1 MIKGKRG
8 RRALY
13 GLVGAVMA
21 FTAVGGAA
29 AKEAKPYKAPELRL
43 VRGTEDYDLTE
54 GITYDKEKYE
64 LMVEDTGNFDI
75 EVPGK
80 YIVEYSLTPLE
91 DGAATGTD
99 GTVSP
104 GGGTGIFGG
113 GTSGGGGGSGSG
125 SSGSGTSVKESEA
138 ETGADSTGKNDSKDN
153 ASSGNT
159 GNTDFQK
166 PDLDNAGS
174 SDKDNTGSSTEDKS
188 DSDKNTGNAGN
199 DSSNAGS
206 SENKDSSDKDSSDK
220 DTSDKGSSDT
230 GSSDKDTGDNDSSD
244 SGSSDK
250 GSDDKD
256 SGSSNSGSNSS
267 DSGNSSSGNS
277 GSDSGNS
284 NTGGGHSGSGNDNS
298 SSSNDS
304 ASSGT
309 TAKAESSFF
318 SRLAARWIGTAYA
331 AELPLNKKESHADKE
346 DKADQEIV
354 IGETKTEKTS
364 EAETSEGAKE
374 NGKADKETDASVK
387 ETGAADQ
394 ENSGADQETGKEQG
408 TDSTAETKASE
419 SGSETAADG
428 TLEETEDV
436 IYFDRIVRVVPA
448 EGDVNIEYDE
458 PILEIPADT
467 ELFGVQIHRNVPVA
481 TSSNAERA
489 TASDADPKQESEV
502 LWGDDEGF
510 WVDSEEENTEETDDD
525 SDGITEEGV
534 EYDLILKN
542 PDILLEDAFLTDKD
556 GKKIKKAKITVKD
569 DSDLKTAAHV
579 VINEKGVP
587 YIENLYLG
595 TYVVE
600 LASTDPETGEEIVC
614 DREIQVIPSE
624 RILFD
629 APTLYIGTRNLSYDL
644 TAGMMARDEL
654 NQEVKALYVVDETE
668 LLNAKEEAV
677 ATPSNA
683 EAASEESPENGDDAE
698 TELCLKK
705 GLYHVVIG
713 AKHPLTGEEFTV
725 DRKVEVV
732 DGYYIYAPVL
742 EIPAGST
749 DYDLTSGAEVRDAS
763 DSVEKAVEG
772 VQISVEDIS
781 DLYRGT
787 EAAEEDVDADDTESD
802 DAETDDT
809 ETETP
814 EEEETEDIAAISTY
828 SFSAYSLASLGEAEE
843 EETAAE
849 KEAAASSGEAKTEK
863 PAVKEGTYT
872 VTLSAEDPE
881 TGEKISVVR
890 QVRAAARTADL
901 FKFVSHGSDSRYQ
914 SGTVDTLGGLVTIA
928 NGSWSNFQNGS
939 TGGQTMKDGGDP
951 DVKVTDTKTGTV
963 FSDVDISG
971 FVTGFTDLTENSSLS
986 VDGNNQEF
994 ASDKGTDENR
1004 TWRESY
1010 FNFTVPSMQLGLKN
1024 FRFKNTTWNSATFT
1038 SASSSSIKMK
1048 SNAYLKL
1055 ENMVSEPA
1063 ESGSYGGKK
1072 QDDWKQISIKEAWNR
1087 GTSREYQMQAGGI
1100 LKIVPFDSTAN
1111 NLYDVKLIGTG
1122 DETSPLYNLTKPR
1135 NVEIKAES
1143 QDGLSPVAATDI
1155 SGELSINTGTNGK
1168 VELYYMNGLDKQPIQ
1183 QVTISGTGIIAFR
1196 NMREPIIGYT
1206 RTGNW
1211 TNYSGIK
1218 YIKDLAVTNA
1228 VTIQHPNAHV
1238 DYPMF
1243 TLVAGGKVTVGANKA
1258 KLALSGN
1265 DGAPQRF
1272 TAQSVI
1278 ATSVDEGVL
1287 SPFQFEIYGLNKND
1301 KTTAQ
1306 PFLSYYNSRKQLNA
1320 VMRTGGIIGVKNE
1333 AGTEEAKF
1341 FTYEDALNYL
1351 KDTSKSGTYTLT
1363 NNVEAIFTTN
1373 DAKELKDFAN
1383 GNVSLQF
1390 ESGIR
1395 TDNGDTTFN
1404 AYQKT
1409 GTNGYR
1415 YRIKL
1420 ECDNLELPKD
1430 INVTFANCLFELK
1443 DEKNDITIVGN
1454 GGETHF
1460 YYRNMFVD
1468 RQNQEVYPT
1477 VYAGTVDGTKTKN
1490 DAEIYVDLN
1499 ESVEE
1504 TQATDVYNVH
1514 KVSGVLHL
1522 MNLYNFDKL
1531 SFGNNTNQS
1540 KIWGDIIVEKELIAD
1555 KTDKTPDGGGY
1566 QGVIKLSRLGGT
1578 SYRNM
1583 SEILWLKSKDSV
1595 FKAGSLDIT
1604 GGAIFHAARAEYMD
1618 GAETIKKSDIRNK
1631 YLLTLTAQKPIV
1643 ITTNKL
1649 YLRPFDMES
1658 VRTLDYEKNDIA
1670 LYLPNVPDNMRQE
1683 NIVLGYTDSNQSH
1696 EKWDWGTVFENDF
1709 LVPFTQIKEEN
1720 GSVEKNYTIRYAN
1733 ETIVL
1738 RNDTTGILGN
1748 FYDLKSVI
1756 DDIKYQESKKT
1767 GSSYSISFDY
1777 WYHMTE
1783 ADSLAS
1789 KQAMTEIT
1797 EPEKITWTQQISQW
1811 GNAISKSSITREL
1824 LYLKHDLHLFGKSN
1838 AFTGL
1843 NLAGKAQSGNQIGN
1857 IFANGKPVTVEP
1869 QGAQINFDGGVA
1881 LYGGSKEGS
1890 VTSTDI
1896 TLISDRDNTAHT
1908 LDYIYGG
1915 GKQENTVTRQKV
1927 IKVRTNG
1934 TASDAKD
1941 GTMYVK
1947 SIRDFDELQV
1957 GNSDENTGIAT
1968 LCVTDVLDS
1977 KFTSDPNAS
1986 DHNETV
1992 IIQNGNLKFG
2002 GPNESHVGTIK
2013 PVGNNATISIYK
2025 NENVT
2030 TPLVIDQ
2037 DVTLDSENNKLKLT
2051 TTPGAERAGDLLLK
2065 FSQKSKADI
2074 TKYVDVLSKYE
2085 IKTNRAVDEILFGI
2099 EKSNYIMT
2107 VTDHG
2112 TDTDPDSAI
2121 TDKPVSALAEYV
2133 GSGEKDIR
2141 NAWSVPTKS
2150 TLADLYNV
2158 VYNNTEYSST
2168 KKPTMGT
2175 VDAKA
2180 YFNRTGYGFR
2190 DENWQPKLNADG
2202 TLDTNAE
2209 ASVTVKMLQNFE
2221 QYAGTLSKARPTY
2234 KNESRTNAYVW
2245 NKNSFTNFATSLSL
2259 NKYSSLTID
2268 GQGKNFDIYGYKGL
2282 LPHMQIEFKNF
2293 KYVPRFTTSIGTTVF
2308 GDTLNTNTEDVNFTG
2323 GTMSAEDRGLL
2334 RFNNISSEPY
2344 DYWDYPHKPNP
2355 SGYNPLRVNS
2365 NLDVDLIGSDE
2376 TPYTVTLMMSP
2387 DRYREMY
2394 VKAGK
2399 QGLFTAFQLNGSYK
2413 KLTIDTNKSYVNIS
2427 SLGIGWDMQY
2437 FSDKLAE
2444 YKMIVGGNGA
2454 IRVQPLVRNNYD
2466 SNGQITRKDGL
2477 FGATRGPRAMARSL
2491 ELTSDMV
2498 ISKYAGKPSDEA
2510 ADPVLVP
2517 AFQLSEIKSNGHLIY
2532 ITLGVNKYDKNSY
2545 TEQVR
2550 KNLEPKDG
2558 MEFLE
2563 GYGENGSH
2571 LDPTDFRVLTEEK
2584 AAQVTGLKELGD
2596 WIDKDGSYGVA
2607 LKYGPS
2613 TVLPGS
2619 TKCDKIMF
2627 VKKEGGKI
2635 NAVGRQS
2642 GPLGPQNGSFASY
2655 EAAFE
2660 AISDSSDTEFTVTN
2674 QAAVEMLQSDLE
2686 ALKQIQGQK
2695 HITFTS
2701 SDVNTKTPDK
2711 NKNYEIGSYGG
2722 QYHIRLRSRYFEL
2735 PPNVS
2740 ATFKHT
2746 IMRYNQSEEDIV
2758 FIANGGNLTFDED
2771 VMFAEGRKAVIYGGS
2786 VPKKA
2791 DYDGTDL
2798 STSFKTEE
2806 AANITIKSGDFTAIY
2821 GGGTKAQGGGITQK
2835 ILSVFNTGTN
2845 SGKVGAT
2852 ITVNGGTID
2861 RIYGGGQGTDGTMN
2875 GDTVVQINA
2884 GTVGTVYGGGE
2895 NAGVTGDTSVTV
2907 ADTSVATVYG
2917 GGNAGKVDGNT
2928 MVTMSDISRSG
2939 TKSVYGG
2946 SIGAEVTGTS
2956 TVNIYTRNDV
2966 TDLETITADGSNAAG
2981 ETAASVTGDKV
2992 INLKPVGEIGDNG
3005 RNVTIKNLCGF
3016 TSLNIGDDAADKKD
3030 LTKDPMNTVLTVTE
3044 RLDTWA
3050 DKGKND
3056 ERTNSTL
3063 TLYHSHLKLDVPGE
3077 ILTGEKKAT
3086 GGHIG
3091 NLATTGLCDISV
3103 HRNRPLVVN
3112 GRLDCGKIPNTE
3124 KYIQIRLYPL
3134 DLTTAGDVQKYINK
3148 PGEIPMT
3155 FTNYEEGTAI
3165 RVEDGTGYLPVSSQT
3180 SHYVEGD
3187 ETKIQ
3192 DLVFGKLGSHTALT
3206 WVEYTGD
3213 VETVTDTDADGIPSG
3228 TMDKVL
3234 HLSYKDNEH
3243 KAAGGYIIAM
3253 PKTGLTRDQQLQYT
3267 EIDGKFFGN
3276 PDKAHVPTGGVYLE
3290 FNYPAGTTSKDIDI
3304 TATIPDADPKKYFYI
3319 MHMVCMEKEYTTSLL
3334 DLNAPVK
3341 KSEEKIGYDTA
3352 TGEYTV
3358 DVSFEDE
3365 KIKDPDKL
3373 PYSSIG
3379 GQNTTH
3385 NDDGTLRDIQ
3395 TGIKQWAWSYEDKT
3409 DSAKLHWMDVDAEK
3423 NHEERT
3429 NTGLN
3434 NITSY
3439 LTPAVQDKTMEY
3451 SFRVPKKRNVDGQEE
3466 PVQSVW
3472 LYVKDNHNN
3481 TAKMQIQLD
3490 ENLIDVVVPTKVS
3503 VIAIKKRL
3511 GEARELLA
3519 PICYIENKG
3528 SNEIE
3533 ARVSGFTTNPLSDDN
3548 GNVLLQLV
3556 ERAKNNAYNGNELAL
3571 YLEPVK
3577 NSTLAHKSELKETD
3591 VMSIQNSDRTTW
3603 AYIGRMGKNTQN
3615 ARFLD
3620 FTFDAAYDVER
3631 INDTGGKFMT
3641 NIMSYHFTAV
3651 HTGDENLG
3659 NEHSLDNQEKAV
3671 EIAE

>member
-29 AKEAKPYKAPELRL
+29 AKETKPYKAPELRL

-54 GITYDKEKYE
+54 GITYDKGKYE

-80 YIVEYSLTPLE
+80 YTVEYSLTPLE
-91 DGAATGTD
+91 DG
-99 GTVSP
+99 VSA
-104 GGGTGIFGG
+104 GNGGTGSSGG
-113 GTSGGGGGSGSG
+113 SVSGGNGSSGGGGGSGS
-125 SSGSGTSVKESEA
+125 SSAGGGTSVKETEA
-138 ETGADSTGKNDSKDN
+138 ETETGSAGKDDSQGNTSSGSTGSADS
-153 ASSGNT
+153 
-159 GNTDFQK
+159 QK
-166 PDLDNAGS
+166 PDQ
-174 SDKDNTGSSTEDKS
+174 DNTEFGTEDKS
-188 DSDKNTGNAGN
+188 DSDKNNGNSESGSTGT
-199 DSSNAGS
+199 GS
-206 SENKDSSDKDSSDK
+206 SEDKDSGDQN
-220 DTSDKGSSDT
+220 TSDKENSDKGNSDK
-230 GSSDKDTGDNDSSD
+230 GSSDKDTGDKDSSD
-244 SGSSDK
+244 TGSTDQGSS
-250 GSDDKD
+250 DKD
-256 SGSSNSGSNSS
+256 SGSNSSGSS
-267 DSGNSSSGNS
+267 DLAG
-277 GSDSGNS
+277 
-284 NTGGGHSGSGNDNS
+284 
-298 SSSNDS
+298 
-304 ASSGT
+304 SGT
-309 TAKAESSFF
+309 TAKAEGSFF

-374 NGKADKETDASVK
+374 NGKADKETDAPVK
-387 ETGAADQ
+387 ESGAADQ

-419 SGSETAADG
+419 SGSETGADG

-510 WVDSEEENTEETDDD
+510 WVDSEEENTEETDDG

-542 PDILLEDAFLTDKD
+542 PDILLEDVFLTDID

-698 TELCLKK
+698 TELRLKK

-713 AKHPLTGEEFTV
+713 AKHPITGEEFTV

-749 DYDLTSGAEVRDAS
+749 DYDLTSGAEVRNAS

-781 DLYRGT
+781 DLYRRT
-787 EAAEEDVDADDTESD
+787 EAAEEDVDAD

-881 TGEKISVVR
+881 TEEKISVVR
-890 QVRAAARTADL
+890 QVRAAARTAGL

-914 SGTVDTLGGLVTIA
+914 SGTVNTLGGLVTIA
-928 NGSWSNFQNGS
+928 NGSWNNFQNGT
-939 TGGQTMKDGGDP
+939 TGVLSMKDGGDP
-951 DVKVTDTKTGTV
+951 DVKVSDTTTDTNLADVTFSNFITG
-963 FSDVDISG
+963 FSDLSEDASI
-971 FVTGFTDLTENSSLS
+971 S
-986 VDGNNQEF
+986 VDGNKKAF
-994 ASDKGTDENR
+994 AWDKGTKNPNR
-1004 TWRESY
+1004 DWRSSL
-1010 FNFTVPSMQLGLKN
+1010 FFTYEIPSMQVRLQDFRMENAIWNYSANSEASSTRFLLNKGSYLELKN
-1024 FRFKNTTWNSATFT
+1024 VVSGAAENGTLGRVSYNTDYDTKT
-1038 SASSSSIKMK
+1038 KMK
-1048 SNAYLKL
+1048 GNWKDLPGTNSEYGLQSISSLRLRPKTTSDRNAFDIKL
-1055 ENMVSEPA
+1055 VAENINEM
-1063 ESGSYGGKK
+1063 
-1072 QDDWKQISIKEAWNR
+1072 
-1087 GTSREYQMQAGGI
+1087 
-1100 LKIVPFDSTAN
+1100 
-1111 NLYDVKLIGTG
+1111 
-1122 DETSPLYNLTKPR
+1122 SPLYDIEYPKNLTIDV
-1135 NVEIKAES
+1135 NCEG
-1143 QDGLSPVAATDI
+1143 GLGPVAAKYI
-1155 SGELSINTGTNGK
+1155 SKDLNINTHENGK
-1168 VELYYMNGLDKQPIQ
+1168 EELYFLQGAEK
-1183 QVTISGTGIIAFR
+1183 VTLSGKGTIAFR
-1196 NMREPIIGYT
+1196 NAWMPTAGR
-1206 RTGNW
+1206 N
-1211 TNYSGIK
+1211 GIDTTQETYK
-1218 YIKDLAVTNA
+1218 HGIRDIQNLIVNDDM
-1228 VTIQHPNAHV
+1228 TIQRSVH
-1238 DYPMF
+1238 DYNYPIF
-1243 TLVAGGKVTVGANKA
+1243 TFKTGATSKFNGHKITVAESNTADGSAKRIQNETVIVKA
-1258 KLALSGN
+1258 KEADVVNVFDFKTYG
-1265 DGAPQRF
+1265 
-1272 TAQSVI
+1272 
-1278 ATSVDEGVL
+1278 VDTT
-1287 SPFQFEIYGLNKND
+1287 D
-1301 KTTAQ
+1301 KIKAQ
-1306 PFLSYYNSRKQLNA
+1306 PFVTYADYRKQVKA
-1320 VMRTGGIIGVKNE
+1320 VLRTGGNIEVKDA
-1333 AGTEEAKF
+1333 AGTKQDTF
-1341 FTYEDALNYL
+1341 YTYTDALNYL
-1351 KDTSKSGTYTLT
+1351 KGKSGSYTIS
-1363 NNVEAIFTTN
+1363 NNVEAVFTAE
-1373 DAKELKDFAN
+1373 DAETLKSFDSN
-1383 GNVSLQF
+1383 GVSLRF

-1395 TDNGDTTFN
+1395 TDKGDTAFN

-1409 GTNGYR
+1409 GTDGYR

-1420 ECDNLELPKD
+1420 ECDNLELPRD
-1430 INVTFANCLFELK
+1430 IDVTFANCLFELK
-1443 DEKNDITIVGN
+1443 DGKSDLTIIGN
-1454 GGETHF
+1454 GGKTHF

-1468 RQNQEVYPT
+1468 RQNHEVYPT

-1531 SFGNNTNQS
+1531 SFGNNTNQN

-1555 KTDKTPDGGGY
+1555 KTDKTPDRGGY
-1566 QGVIKLSRLGGT
+1566 KGVIKLSRLGGT
-1578 SYRNM
+1578 SYQNM

-1604 GGAIFHAARAEYMD
+1604 GGAIFHAARAEYME

-1631 YLLTLTAQKPIV
+1631 YLLTLTAEKPIV

-1658 VRTLDYEKNDIA
+1658 GRTLDYEKNDIA
-1670 LYLPNVPDNMRQE
+1670 LYLPNVPDDKRQE

-1738 RNDTTGILGN
+1738 RNDTTDILGN

-1783 ADSLAS
+1783 ADSIAS
-1789 KQAMTEIT
+1789 ERAMTEIT
-1797 EPEKITWTQQISQW
+1797 KPEKITWTQQISQW
-1811 GNAISKSSITREL
+1811 GNAISKSSITKEL
-1824 LYLKHDLHLFGKSN
+1824 LYLEHDLHLFGKSN

-1881 LYGGSKEGS
+1881 LYGGSKEDS
-1890 VTSTDI
+1890 VESTDI
-1896 TLISDRDNTAHT
+1896 TLISDRDAIAHT

-1957 GNSDENTGIAT
+1957 GNSHENTGIAT

-1977 KFTSDPNAS
+1977 KFTSDPNAI
-1986 DHNETV
+1986 DHNGTV

-2085 IKTNRAVDEILFGI
+2085 IKTNRAFDEILFGI

-2133 GSGEKDIR
+2133 GSGEKDI
-2141 NAWSVPTKS
+2141 NNTWSVPTKS

-2158 VYNNTEYSST
+2158 VYNNTQYSSKT
-2168 KKPTMGT
+2168 KPAMGM
-2175 VDAKA
+2175 VNAKA
-2180 YFNRTGYGFR
+2180 YFNRNGYGFR
-2190 DENWQPKLNADG
+2190 NSNWEPKLVADG
-2202 TLDTNAE
+2202 TLDTTAE

-2221 QYAGTLSKARPTY
+2221 QYKGTDSTARPTY
-2234 KNESRTNAYVW
+2234 LNESQTQKYVW
-2245 NKNSFTNFATSLSL
+2245 NADSFKNLASSLSL
-2259 NKYSSLTID
+2259 DKYSSLSID
-2268 GQGKNFDIYGYKGL
+2268 GQGHNLDIDGYQAYF
-2282 LPHMQIEFKNF
+2282 PYMQIEFKNF
-2293 KYVPRFTTSIGTTVF
+2293 KYIPRSKYLSRGSFANTT
-2308 GDTLNTNTEDVNFTG
+2308 TG
-2323 GTMSAEDRGLL
+2323 GSLNGASFPSSGMSSTERGVL
-2334 RFNNISSEPY
+2334 RFNNISSDPY
-2344 DYWDYPHKPNP
+2344 DGADLKHQPTRGTTNY
-2355 SGYNPLRVNS
+2355 LRVWS
-2365 NLDVDLIGSDE
+2365 NIDVDLIGSDK
-2376 TPYTVTLMMSP
+2376 TPDTVSLILAP
-2387 DRYREMY
+2387 DRYRQMY
-2394 VKAGK
+2394 VKAGSK
-2399 QGLFTAFQLNGSYK
+2399 GMASTFHIIESYK
-2413 KLTIDTNKSYVNIS
+2413 KLTIDTNGSYVNMA
-2427 SLGIGWDMQY
+2427 SLGLDASGTY
-2437 FSDKLAE
+2437 FKDENAE
-2444 YKMIVGGNGA
+2444 YKMVVGGNGA
-2454 IRVQPLVRNNYD
+2454 IRVQPFTRDSTGYGQSDSGIGLV
-2466 SNGQITRKDGL
+2466 
-2477 FGATRGPRAMARSL
+2477 RGPRAMARSL
-2491 ELTSDMV
+2491 ELTSEIV
-2498 ISKYAGKPSDEA
+2498 ISKYAGKPCDSA
-2510 ADPVLVP
+2510 ADPRSTP
-2517 AFQLSEIKSNGHLIY
+2517 ALQLTELKSNGHLVY
-2532 ITLGVNKYDKNSY
+2532 ITLGVNKYDTNSY
-2545 TEQVR
+2545 TNSVR
-2550 KNLEPKDG
+2550 NNLEPTDG
-2558 MEFLE
+2558 MPFLE

-2584 AAQVTGLKELGD
+2584 AKSVTGLVELGD
-2596 WIDKDGSYGVA
+2596 WIDKDGSYGVV
-2607 LKYGPS
+2607 LKNGPS
-2613 TVLPGS
+2613 AVLTGNPN
-2619 TKCDKIMF
+2619 CDKIMF

-2635 NAVGRQS
+2635 NAVDSQGV
-2642 GPLGPQNGSFASY
+2642 GLGPQNGSFVNYAD
-2655 EAAFE
+2655 AFN
-2660 AISDSSDTEFTVTN
+2660 AISASSDSNFTVTN
-2674 QAAVEMLQSDLE
+2674 QAAVEMLPSDLE

-2701 SDVNTKTPDK
+2701 SDVDTKTPDK
-2711 NKNYEIGSYGG
+2711 NKNDEIGSYGN

-2771 VMFAEGRKAVIYGGS
+2771 VMFAEGKKAVIYGGS
-2786 VPKKA
+2786 VPQKA

-2835 ILSVFNTGTN
+2835 ILSVFNADRN

-2884 GTVGTVYGGGE
+2884 GTVGTVYGGGD
-2895 NAGVTGDTSVTV
+2895 NADLTGSTSVEV
-2907 ADTSVATVYG
+2907 ADTNVTTVYG
-2917 GGNAGKVDGNT
+2917 GGNKGKVDGNT
-2928 MVTMSDISRSG
+2928 QVILKDAAG
-2939 TKSVYGG
+2939 AHVKSVYGG
-2946 SIGAEVTGTS
+2946 SVSAKVTGTS
-2956 TVNIYTRNDV
+2956 DV
-2966 TDLETITADGSNAAG
+2966 QILSRQNPDAFEVITADGSNESGTPAN
-2981 ETAASVTGDKV
+2981 SVTGSKT
-2992 INLKPVGEIGDNG
+2992 I
-3005 RNVTIKNLCGF
+3005 TIKPTGNDPIQVTAGTVSGF
-3016 TSLNIGDDAADKKD
+3016 SELNIGDGTVTSKD
-3030 LTKDPMNTVLTVTE
+3030 EVTSETNTTLTVTK

-3050 DKGKND
+3050 EETKND
-3056 ERTNSTL
+3056 NRTNSTL
-3063 TLYHSHLKLDVPGE
+3063 TLYHSVLKVDIPAAADR
-3077 ILTGEKKAT
+3077 TA
-3086 GGHIG
+3086 GHIG
-3091 NLATTGLCDISV
+3091 SLNSTGLSKIYV
-3103 HRNRPLVVN
+3103 HRNRPLV
-3112 GRLDCGKIPNTE
+3112 LDGKVTVGQHSGSDI
-3124 KYIQIRLYPL
+3124 KIQLYPIETIQVGTEQKQIN
-3134 DLTTAGDVQKYINK
+3134 LT
-3148 PGEIPMT
+3148 GEKPMT
-3155 FTNYEEGTAI
+3155 FTNYVVGMDQKFIDVTSA
-3165 RVEDGTGYLPVSSQT
+3165 LPVSAVNSEYIT
-3180 SHYVEGD
+3180 GNPD
-3187 ETKIQ
+3187 TTK
-3192 DLVFGKLGSHTALT
+3192 DLIFGKLAAHTT
-3206 WVEYTGD
+3206 INWVEYGD
-3213 VETVTDTDADGIPSG
+3213 EIEEVTQNDTDGIPSVTG
-3228 TMDKVL
+3228 KTVNKTL
-3234 HLSYKDNEH
+3234 HISYRNNDH
-3243 KAAGGYIIAM
+3243 RAKAGYIIPM
-3253 PKTGLTRDQQLQYT
+3253 PKVGADSNPLSEADQQQYT
-3267 EIDGKFFGN
+3267 QMNAAFMAAPGTDTLPAN
-3276 PDKAHVPTGGVYLE
+3276 AVNLD
-3290 FNYPAGTTSKDIDI
+3290 FNYPQDQAADNTDIDI
-3304 TATIPDADPKKYFYI
+3304 TAVIPNADPKNYFYI
-3319 MHMVCMEKEYTTSLL
+3319 MHVVCVESEITSSLL

-3341 KSEEKIGYDTA
+3341 LEEEHIGYDT
-3352 TGEYTV
+3352 TNSEYTV
-3358 DVSFEDE
+3358 KVKFQDKMLEDT
-3365 KIKDPDKL
+3365 DKL
-3373 PYSSIG
+3373 PVSSIG
-3379 GQNTTH
+3379 GATGTH
-3385 NDDGTLRDIQ
+3385 KPSGHLIDSQ
-3395 TGIKQWAWSYEDKT
+3395 SGIKQWAWSYEDKT
-3409 DSAKLHWMDVDAEK
+3409 DAAKLHWMDVDAES
-3423 NHEERT
+3423 NT
-3429 NTGLN
+3429 NRGDIGLKD
-3434 NITSY
+3434 ITPY
-3439 LTPAVQDKTMEY
+3439 TETATTNAQEY
-3451 SFRVPKKRNVDGQEE
+3451 SFRVPKIRNVAGTDET
-3466 PVQSVW
+3466 VTSVW
-3472 LYVKDNHNN
+3472 LYVKDDHNN
-3481 TAKMQIQLD
+3481 TTKCQITLKQD
-3490 ENLIDVVVPTKVS
+3490 LIDVAVPTKVS
-3503 VIAIKKRL
+3503 VIAVKKPN
-3511 GEARELLA
+3511 GGAAELLA
-3519 PICYIENKG
+3519 PVCYIENHG
-3528 SNEIE
+3528 TNEIE
-3533 ARVSGFTTNPLSDDN
+3533 ARVSGFTTNDLMDDD
-3548 GNVLLQLV
+3548 GTTTLLKLV
-3556 ERAKNNAYNGNELAL
+3556 DKQKNAGFNNNELAL
-3571 YLEPVK
+3571 FLTPVA
-3577 NSTLAHKSELKETD
+3577 NSSLAHKSELKETN
-3591 VMSIQNSDRTTW
+3591 VKSIDAANENTW
-3603 AYIGRMGKNTQN
+3603 AYIGRMGTKDQN

-3620 FTFDAAYDVER
+3620 FTFDADYQVQL
-3631 INDTGGKFMT
+3631 INEASGKRLT
-3641 NIMSYHFTAV
+3641 STMSYHFTAV
-3651 HTGDENLG
+3651 HDGDKKLENAQ
-3659 NEHSLDNQEKAV
+3659 SLEGQEAAV
-3671 EIAE
+3671 DAAE

>member
-54 GITYDKEKYE
+54 DITYDKEKYE

-104 GGGTGIFGG
+104 GGGTGTLGG

-166 PDLDNAGS
+166 PDLNNAGS

-188 DSDKNTGNAGN
+188 DSDKNTGN

-309 TAKAESSFF
+309 TAKAEGSFF
-318 SRLAARWIGTAYA
+318 SRMAARWIGTAYA
-331 AELPLNKKESHADKE
+331 AELPLNKEESHAGKE
-346 DKADQEIV
+346 TKVDPEIV
-354 IGETKTEKTS
+354 IETTKAEKTT
-364 EAETSEGAKE
+364 EETSAAQEII
-374 NGKADKETDASVK
+374 KADKETEVAAE
-387 ETGAADQ
+387 ETSAADQ
-394 ENSGADQETGKEQG
+394 ETDKAQD
-408 TDSTAETKASE
+408 TDSTAETTVAESE
-419 SGSETAADG
+419 SETAADG
-428 TLEETEDV
+428 NLEETEDV
-436 IYFDRIVRVVPA
+436 IYFDRVVRVVPA
-448 EGDVNIEYDE
+448 DGDVNIEYDE
-458 PILEIPADT
+458 PVLEIPAGS

-502 LWGDDEGF
+502 FWGDDEGF
-510 WVDSEEENTEETDDD
+510 WVDSEEENTEEPDDD

-542 PDILLEDAFLTDKD
+542 PDILLADAFLTDKD

-579 VINEKGVP
+579 EINENGVP

-595 TYVVE
+595 TYMVE
-600 LASTDPETGEEIVC
+600 LAATDPETGEEIVC
-614 DREIQVIPSE
+614 DREIEVIPSE

-629 APTLYIGTRNLSYDL
+629 APTLYIGTKNLSYDL

-683 EAASEESPENGDDAE
+683 ESASEESPENGDDAE
-698 TELCLKK
+698 TELRLKK

-713 AKHPLTGEEFTV
+713 AKHPITGEEFTV

-749 DYDLTSGAEVRDAS
+749 DYDLTSGAEVGNAS

-772 VQISVEDIS
+772 VKISVEDIS

-787 EAAEEDVDADDTESD
+787 EAAEEDVDADD
-802 DAETDDT
+802 AETDDT
-809 ETETP
+809 ETETT
-814 EEEETEDIAAISTY
+814 EEEEAENIAAISTY

-843 EETAAE
+843 ETAAAE
-849 KEAAASSGEAKTEK
+849 TAAASSGEAKTEK

-890 QVRAAARTADL
+890 QVRAAARTAGL
-901 FKFVSHGSDSRYQ
+901 FRFVSHGSDNCQ
-914 SGTVDTLGGLVTIA
+914 KGTVDTLGGLVAIA

-951 DVKVTDTKTGTV
+951 DVKVSDTKTGTV
-963 FSDVDISG
+963 FSDVDISAFLNG
-971 FVTGFTDLTENSSLS
+971 FHDLTENSSLS
-986 VDGNNQEF
+986 VDGNQQGF
-994 ASDKGTDENR
+994 ASDKGTAGNR
-1004 TWRESY
+1004 NWNVSY
-1010 FNFTVPSMQLGLKN
+1010 FTYTIPSMQVKLKN
-1024 FRFKNTTWNSATFT
+1024 FRFKNTTWNSLQFST
-1038 SASSSSIKMK
+1038 STSSIIKMK
-1048 SNAYLKL
+1048 SNSYLEL

-1063 ESGSYGGKK
+1063 EYGTFGGTK
-1072 QDDWKQISIKEAWNR
+1072 QSDWNQIVIKQAWNR
-1087 GTSREYQMQAGGI
+1087 SGSKDYQMQASGI
-1100 LKIVPFDSTAN
+1100 LKIVPFDATAN
-1111 NLYDVKLIGTG
+1111 NQYDVKLIGTG
-1122 DETSPLYNLTKPR
+1122 NETSPLYNLSYPR
-1135 NVEIKAES
+1135 NVEIEAKS
-1143 QDGLSPVAATDI
+1143 QGGLSPVAAENI
-1155 SGELSINTGTNGK
+1155 SGTLSIDTGTNGK
-1168 VELYYMNGLDKQPIQ
+1168 VELYYMNGLERQPIQ
-1183 QVTISGTGIIAFR
+1183 QVSISGTGTVAFR
-1196 NMREPIIGYT
+1196 NLREPIIGYKVW
-1206 RTGNW
+1206 GNW
-1211 TNYSGIK
+1211 TNYNGIK
-1218 YIKDLAVTNA
+1218 YIKDLVVNDA
-1228 VTIQHPNAHV
+1228 VTIQYPSAHL

-1265 DGAPQRF
+1265 DGTPQRF
-1272 TAQSVI
+1272 TAQTKI

-1287 SPFQFEIYGLNKND
+1287 SPFQFEIYGLDKND
-1301 KTTAQ
+1301 RTTPQ
-1306 PFLSYYNSRKQLNA
+1306 PFLSYGDSRKTLYA
-1320 VMRTGGIIGVKNE
+1320 VMRTGGNIEVKNAGGVKQ
-1333 AGTEEAKF
+1333 GTF
-1341 FTYEDALNYL
+1341 YTYEDALKYL
-1351 KDTSKSGTYTLT
+1351 DNKSGSYTIS
-1363 NNVEAIFTTN
+1363 NNVEAIFTAK
-1373 DAKELKDFAN
+1373 DAEKLKTFSNA
-1383 GNVSLQF
+1383 NVSLRF

-1395 TDNGDTTFN
+1395 TDGGDTTFN

-1409 GTNGYR
+1409 GTNDYR

-1420 ECDNLELPKD
+1420 ECDDLELPTD

-1460 YYRNMFVD
+1460 YYRNMFVN

-1477 VYAGTVDGTKTKN
+1477 VYGGTIDGAKTAN
-1490 DAEIYVDLN
+1490 DADIYVDLN
-1499 ESVEE
+1499 SNVEE
-1504 TQATDVYNVH
+1504 SNVAEVYNYH
-1514 KVSGVLHL
+1514 KVSGLLHVQ
-1522 MNLYNFDKL
+1522 NLYNFDKL
-1531 SFGNNTNQS
+1531 SFGNNTDQN
-1540 KIWGDIIVEKELIAD
+1540 KTWGDVVVEKELIAD
-1555 KTDKTPDGGGY
+1555 KVAGRTPETGGY
-1566 QGVIKLSRLGGT
+1566 KGVVKLSRQGGSSYQNT
-1578 SYRNM
+1578 S
-1583 SEILWLKSKDSV
+1583 EVIWLKGKDYEV
-1595 FKAGSLDIT
+1595 KIGSLDIT
-1604 GGAIFHAARAEYMD
+1604 GGTIFHAPRAEYEEQ
-1618 GAETIKKSDIRNK
+1618 GETIHRNDIRNK
-1631 YLLTLTAQKPIV
+1631 YILTLTSRTPIA

-1649 YLRPFDMES
+1649 YLRPVDMES
-1658 VRTLDYEKNDIA
+1658 GNMLDYSKDDIA
-1670 LYLPNVPDNMRQE
+1670 LYLPNVPDNKRQE
-1683 NIVLGYTDSNQSH
+1683 NIVLGYIDSDQSH
-1696 EKWDWGTVFENDF
+1696 AKWDWGTVFENDF
-1709 LVPFTQIKEEN
+1709 LVPFTQIKEKD
-1720 GSVEKNYTIRYAN
+1720 GSVEKNYTIRYAK

-1748 FYDLKSVI
+1748 FYDLKSVL
-1756 DDIKYQESKKT
+1756 DDMKYQESKKT

-1783 ADSLAS
+1783 ADSLAT
-1789 KQAMTEIT
+1789 KQAMTEI
-1797 EPEKITWTQQISQW
+1797 PDPQKITWTQQISQW
-1811 GNAISKSSITREL
+1811 GTAISKSSITREL
-1824 LYLKHDLHLFGKSN
+1824 LYVEHDLHLFGKSN
-1838 AFTGL
+1838 AFIGL

-1869 QGAQINFDGGVA
+1869 QGATINFDGGVA
-1881 LYGGSKEGS
+1881 LYGGSLEGT
-1890 VTSTDI
+1890 VASTDI
-1896 TLISDRDNTAHT
+1896 TLVSDRDNKAHT
-1908 LDYIYGG
+1908 LNYVYGG
-1915 GKQENTVTRQKV
+1915 GKQENTVNGKKV

-1934 TASDAKD
+1934 TASEAKD
-1941 GTMYVK
+1941 GTMYVGN
-1947 SIRDFDELQV
+1947 IRDFDELQV
-1957 GNSDENTGIAT
+1957 GNQDKNVGTAT

-1977 KFTSDPNAS
+1977 KFTPDANAT
-1986 DHNETV
+1986 DRNEEIT
-1992 IIQNGNLKFG
+1992 IQNGVLKLTSSKD
-2002 GPNESHVGTIK
+2002 NHVGNIK
-2013 PVGNNATISIYK
+2013 PVGDNATISIYK
-2025 NENVT
+2025 NENIT

-2037 DVTLDSENNKLKLT
+2037 DVTLDSGNNKLKLT
-2051 TTPGAERAGDLLLK
+2051 TTPGEERAGDLLLK
-2065 FSQKSKADI
+2065 FSQKGKADT
-2074 TKYVDVLSKYE
+2074 TKYVDALSKYE
-2085 IKTNRAVDEILFGI
+2085 IKTNRAIDEILFGT
-2099 EKSNYIMT
+2099 EKSSYIMT

-2112 TDTDPDSAI
+2112 TDADPNSAI

-2133 GSGEKDIR
+2133 GSGERDI
-2141 NAWSVPTKS
+2141 NNSWSVPTKS

-2158 VYNNTEYSST
+2158 GYNNTEYSSKT
-2168 KKPTMGT
+2168 KPTMGT
-2175 VDAKA
+2175 IDAKA
-2180 YFNRTGYGFR
+2180 YFNRTGYGFW
-2190 DENWQPKLNADG
+2190 DANWQPKQNADG
-2202 TLDTNAE
+2202 TLNTNAK
-2209 ASVTVKMLQNFE
+2209 ASVTV
-2221 QYAGTLSKARPTY
+2221 TLNRDFIHYNSRNKANAPKY
-2234 KNESRTNAYVW
+2234 KTESRGDGYVW
-2245 NKNSFTNFATSLSL
+2245 NQFSFTNLATALSL
-2259 NKYSSLTID
+2259 DKQSSLTIN
-2268 GQGKNFDIYGYKGL
+2268 GNGKNLDLDAYYLAI
-2282 LPHMQIEFKNF
+2282 PQMQLEFKNF
-2293 KYVPRFTTSIGTTVF
+2293 KYVPQTSTGGATRFNI
-2308 GDTLNTNTEDVNFTG
+2308 DTDPNNNNTNPGAVMGDPDKRALV
-2323 GTMSAEDRGLL
+2323 
-2334 RFNNISSEPY
+2334 RFNNIWADPY
-2344 DYWDYPHKPNP
+2344 DPAKLSTHSSGP
-2355 SGYNPLRVNS
+2355 SVYNYARIIHNI
-2365 NLDVDLIGSDE
+2365 DVDLIGSDT
-2376 TPYTVTLMMSP
+2376 TPYTVSLLISP
-2387 DRYREMY
+2387 DRYRTVN
-2394 VKAGK
+2394 VKAGAK
-2399 QGLFTAFQLNGSYK
+2399 GLASTFNIMGSYK
-2413 KLTIDTNKSYVNIS
+2413 KLTIDTNNSYVNIS
-2427 SLGIGWDMQY
+2427 SIGLDGDGRY
-2437 FSDKLAE
+2437 YSDSKADYEMVL
-2444 YKMIVGGNGA
+2444 GGNGA
-2454 IRVQPLVRNNYD
+2454 IRIQPLIRNND
-2466 SNGQITRKDGL
+2466 GGSGRKDGL
-2477 FGATRGPRAMARSL
+2477 YGVVRSPRAFADKIVLNSDIVLSKYRYVPGNFGADVVTTPAMQ
-2491 ELTSDMV
+2491 TN
-2498 ISKYAGKPSDEA
+2498 
-2510 ADPVLVP
+2510 
-2517 AFQLSEIKSNGHLIY
+2517 EIQSNGHFIY
-2532 ITLGVNKYDKNSY
+2532 ITLGLNEFDQKNASK
-2545 TEQVR
+2545 
-2550 KNLEPKDG
+2550 KNNDALSPTDG
-2558 MEFLE
+2558 MVFME
-2563 GYGENGSH
+2563 GYGINGSH
-2571 LDPTDFRVLTEEK
+2571 LDVTDFRVLTSEK
-2584 AAQVTGLKELGD
+2584 ANQVIGLVDLGD
-2596 WIDKDGSYGVA
+2596 WIDKSGDYGVV
-2607 LKYGPS
+2607 LKRGTSPVTGKMS
-2613 TVLPGS
+2613 
-2619 TKCDKIMF
+2619 DKIMF

-2635 NAVGRQS
+2635 NVVDSQGN
-2642 GPLGPQNGSFASY
+2642 GLGPQNGVFLNY
-2655 EAAFE
+2655 QDAFN
-2660 AISDSSDTEFTVTN
+2660 AISDSSDSNFTVTN
-2674 QAAVEMLQSDLE
+2674 NAAVEMLQSDLE

-2701 SDVNTKTPDK
+2701 SDVDTKTPDK
-2711 NKNYEIGSYGG
+2711 NKNYEIGSYGN

-2735 PPNVS
+2735 PSNVS

-2786 VPKKA
+2786 VPQKA
-2791 DYDGTDL
+2791 DCDGTDL

-2835 ILSVFNTGTN
+2835 ILSVFNADTN

-2895 NAGVTGDTSVTV
+2895 NAEVTGDTSVTV

-2917 GGNAGKVDGNT
+2917 GGNKGKVDGNT
-2928 MVTMSDISRSG
+2928 TVTMSDISRSG

-2966 TDLETITADGSNAAG
+2966 TDLDTITADGSNAAG

-3056 ERTNSTL
+3056 ARTNSTL

-3077 ILTGEKKAT
+3077 KLAGEKKET

-3134 DLTTAGDVQKYINK
+3134 DLTTAGDGQKYVNK

-3192 DLVFGKLGSHTALT
+3192 DLVFGKLGSHAALT

-3213 VETVTDTDADGIPSG
+3213 VETVTDADGIPSG

-3234 HLSYKDNEH
+3234 HLSYNGNEH

-3253 PKTGLTRDQQLQYT
+3253 PKTGLTKDKQLQYT
-3267 EIDGKFFGN
+3267 EIDSTFFGN
-3276 PDKAHVPTGGVYLE
+3276 PDKDHVPTGGVYLE

-3304 TATIPDADPKKYFYI
+3304 TATIPNADPKNYFYI

-3341 KSEEKIGYDTA
+3341 KSEERIGYDTA

-3385 NDDGTLRDIQ
+3385 NDDGTMRDIQ

-3409 DSAKLHWMDVDAEK
+3409 DSAKLHWMDFDVENNTDR
-3423 NHEERT
+3423 ND
-3429 NTGLN
+3429 TGLEGT
-3434 NITSY
+3434 TSY
-3439 LTPAVQDKTMEY
+3439 QKPPVQDQTMEY
-3451 SFRVPKKRNVDGQEE
+3451 SFRVPKKRIVYGQEE
-3466 PVQSVW
+3466 TVTSVW
-3472 LYVKDNHNN
+3472 LYVKDDHNN

-3503 VIAIKKRL
+3503 VIAIKKRF

-3533 ARVSGFTTNPLSDDN
+3533 ARVSGFTTNPLRDES

-3591 VMSIQNSDRTTW
+3591 VMSIQDSDRTTW

>member
-104 GGGTGIFGG
+104 GGGTGTLGG

-267 DSGNSSSGNS
+267 
-277 GSDSGNS
+277 
-284 NTGGGHSGSGNDNS
+284 
-298 SSSNDS
+298 NDS

-309 TAKAESSFF
+309 TAKAEGSFF
-318 SRLAARWIGTAYA
+318 SRMAARWIGTAYA
-331 AELPLNKKESHADKE
+331 AELPLNKEESHADKE
-346 DKADQEIV
+346 NKADPEVV
-354 IGETKTEKTS
+354 IETTKAEKTS
-364 EAETSEGAKE
+364 EETSEAAQE
-374 NGKADKETDASVK
+374 TGKADKETKAAVEESS
-387 ETGAADQ
+387 AADQ
-394 ENSGADQETGKEQG
+394 ETSKSEQETDKAQD
-408 TDSTAETKASE
+408 TDGAAETTAAESE
-419 SGSETAADG
+419 SETAADG
-428 TLEETEDV
+428 TLEETEDI

-448 EGDVNIEYDE
+448 GGDVNIEYDE

-481 TSSNAERA
+481 TSSNAEWA

-510 WVDSEEENTEETDDD
+510 WVDSEEETTEETDDE

-542 PDILLEDAFLTDKD
+542 PDILLADAFLTDKD

-698 TELCLKK
+698 TELRLKK

-749 DYDLTSGAEVRDAS
+749 DYDLTSGAEVRNAS

-787 EAAEEDVDADDTESD
+787 EAAEEDVDAD

-890 QVRAAARTADL
+890 QVRAAARTAGL
-901 FKFVSHGSDSRYQ
+901 FTFVSHGSDAYAN
-914 SGTVDTLGGLVTIA
+914 GKVDTLGGLITVA
-928 NGSWSNFQNGS
+928 NGNWSNFQSG
-939 TGGQTMKDGGDP
+939 TAGRTTMKDGGDP
-951 DVKVTDTKTGTV
+951 DVKVTGTTTDTNLA
-963 FSDVDISG
+963 DVSIES
-971 FVTGFTDLTENSSLS
+971 FITGFNGLSEDSSIS
-986 VDGNNQEF
+986 VDGNNKAF
-994 ASDKGTDENR
+994 AWDKGTKNPTRNWSSSLFFNYKIPPMQVRLQNFRMENA
-1004 TWRESY
+1004 TWNISAFSETASTRLTLKDGTYLE
-1010 FNFTVPSMQLGLKN
+1010 LKN
-1024 FRFKNTTWNSATFT
+1024 IVSGPAEHGTLGRATYND
-1038 SASSSSIKMK
+1038 SIDSKTKMK
-1048 SNAYLKL
+1048 GN
-1055 ENMVSEPA
+1055 
-1063 ESGSYGGKK
+1063 
-1072 QDDWKQISIKEAWNR
+1072 WKDLA
-1087 GTSREYQMQAGGI
+1087 GTSGEYANQ
-1100 LKIVPFDSTAN
+1100 STSVLRLLPQTTADRN
-1111 NLYDVKLIGTG
+1111 KYDVKLTADNIN
-1122 DETSPLYNLTKPR
+1122 EMSPLYHVFYPKNLTIDA
-1135 NVEIKAES
+1135 NCEGGI
-1143 QDGLSPVAATDI
+1143 GPVAAEYI
-1155 SGELSINTGTNGK
+1155 SDDFNINTHENGK
-1168 VELYYMNGLDKQPIQ
+1168 VELYFLWEAKSVILNGK
-1183 QVTISGTGIIAFR
+1183 GTIAFR
-1196 NMREPIIGYT
+1196 NAWSPVQGKNGIDTNQNKYKHGFWNIQNLVVNDDMLIQRSIHDYAYPIFTFKAGATTSFGEHKITVAESSTADGSPK
-1206 RTGNW
+1206 R
-1211 TNYSGIK
+1211 
-1218 YIKDLAVTNA
+1218 
-1228 VTIQHPNAHV
+1228 IQKE
-1238 DYPMF
+1238 
-1243 TLVAGGKVTVGANKA
+1243 T
-1258 KLALSGN
+1258 
-1265 DGAPQRF
+1265 
-1272 TAQSVI
+1272 VI
-1278 ATSVDEGVL
+1278 ANAQEAGVVNVFDFKTYGVDAKD
-1287 SPFQFEIYGLNKND
+1287 KN
-1301 KTTAQ
+1301 TAQ
-1306 PFLSYYNSRKQLNA
+1306 PFVTYAKDRQQVKA
-1320 VMRTGGIIGVKNE
+1320 VMRTGGNIEVKNADGVKQD
-1333 AGTEEAKF
+1333 TF
-1341 FTYEDALNYL
+1341 FTYKDALNYL
-1351 KDTSKSGTYTLT
+1351 NNKSGSYTIS
-1363 NNVEAIFTTN
+1363 NNVEAVFTTE
-1373 DAKELKDFAN
+1373 DAEALKTFSN
-1383 GNVSLQF
+1383 NNVSLTF
-1390 ESGIR
+1390 ESGVR
-1395 TDNGDTTFN
+1395 TDDGDKAFDYRNGNNRFPSE
-1404 AYQKT
+1404 
-1409 GTNGYR
+1409 YR
-1415 YRIKL
+1415 YRILL
-1420 ECDNLELPKD
+1420 ECGNEIELPKD
-1430 INVTFANCLFELK
+1430 LDVTFYSCLFQLK
-1443 DEKNDITIVGN
+1443 RGIDKVTIIGN
-1454 GGETHF
+1454 GGETRFKHLN
-1460 YYRNMFVD
+1460 RFVKTD
-1468 RQNQEVYPT
+1468 GDQEIYPDVY
-1477 VYAGTVDGTKTKN
+1477 GGTKTARAA
-1490 DAEIYVDLN
+1490 DAKDAVICVESMCYSVGSVGTQTAGDLAS
-1499 ESVEE
+1499 ES
-1504 TQATDVYNVH
+1504 
-1514 KVSGVLHL
+1514 KVCIQ
-1522 MNLYNFDKL
+1522 NLYNFDKVKYEGSL
-1531 SFGNNTNQS
+1531 AKLYFYGDVLADKQQTTPDAGGYKGCIQVRGGHTSHVAHQGNNNLFVVNPNT
-1540 KIWGDIIVEKELIAD
+1540 
-1555 KTDKTPDGGGY
+1555 Y
-1566 QGVIKLSRLGGT
+1566 FVI
-1578 SYRNM
+1578 
-1583 SEILWLKSKDSV
+1583 
-1595 FKAGSLDIT
+1595 GSLDLS
-1604 GGAIFHAARAEYMD
+1604 GGSIEIARRAEYEEN
-1618 GAETIKKSDIRNK
+1618 GETISVTDIRNK
-1631 YLLTLTAQKPIV
+1631 YVPTLTAQKPITSTRQV
-1643 ITTNKL
+1643 IYNPKSFN
-1649 YLRPFDMES
+1649 YGAQND
-1658 VRTLDYEKNDIA
+1658 KNNEI
-1670 LYLPNVPDNMRQE
+1670 LFYMPNVPKDKKKEYITDQMPQNSFMQSW
-1683 NIVLGYTDSNQSH
+1683 NGY
-1696 EKWDWGTVFENDF
+1696 GTYNW
-1709 LVPFTQIKEEN
+1709 VPFTDEVTRTD
-1720 GSVEKNYTIRYAN
+1720 GSEEKNYTIRYVKNAIFLKN
-1733 ETIVL
+1733 ET
-1738 RNDTTGILGN
+1738 TGFSGN
-1748 FYDLKSVI
+1748 FTNLTSLLEYMKSQEKERSGS
-1756 DDIKYQESKKT
+1756 KYTVSWWGT
-1767 GSSYSISFDY
+1767 DASVF
-1777 WYHMTE
+1777 TL
-1783 ADSLAS
+1783 ADS
-1789 KQAMTEIT
+1789 QAMKNALTT
-1797 EPEKITWTQQISQW
+1797 LTTPEQITWTASLNGAGGSAPNRNLNVQADFQFFGKKNVLNEINLTAGSNEADIYANGLPLTVGPESVTVL
-1811 GNAISKSSITREL
+1811 GNADNMTI
-1824 LYLKHDLHLFGKSN
+1824 
-1838 AFTGL
+1838 
-1843 NLAGKAQSGNQIGN
+1843 
-1857 IFANGKPVTVEP
+1857 
-1869 QGAQINFDGGVA
+1869 
-1881 LYGGSKEGS
+1881 YGGSKDKPVNSSDLTIHSGTLQS
-1890 VTSTDI
+1890 VS
-1896 TLISDRDNTAHT
+1896 
-1908 LDYIYGG
+1908 GG
-1915 GKQENTVTRQKV
+1915 GKQEGTVTGTKKITIQTSGTTSNAVNAYISVKDIRDYDELNVGAADSGAGNTQLQVNGIIDSKFAV
-1927 IKVRTNG
+1927 G
-1934 TASDAKD
+1934 TATTEHTDQVILQNAEIQMYGSDQSYIGTLKPVGDNAILKIYKKEFVTVPLQIDKD
-1941 GTMYVK
+1941 V
-1947 SIRDFDELQV
+1947 
-1957 GNSDENTGIAT
+1957 
-1968 LCVTDVLDS
+1968 VLDS
-1977 KFTSDPNAS
+1977 G
-1986 DHNETV
+1986 
-1992 IIQNGNLKFG
+1992 Q
-2002 GPNESHVGTIK
+2002 
-2013 PVGNNATISIYK
+2013 
-2025 NENVT
+2025 
-2030 TPLVIDQ
+2030 
-2037 DVTLDSENNKLKLT
+2037 NKLKLT
-2051 TTPGAERAGDLLLK
+2051 TTDAARAGDLLLK
-2065 FSQKSKADI
+2065 FPQKGMADI
-2074 TKYVDVLSKYE
+2074 TKYVDAQGTYQ
-2085 IKTNRAVDEILFGI
+2085 IKTNRDTNEILFGT
-2099 EKSNYIMT
+2099 KADAYIMT

-2112 TDTDPDSAI
+2112 TEADPASAI

-2133 GSGEKDIR
+2133 GSGEKDI
-2141 NAWSVPTKS
+2141 NNNWSLPTKS

-2158 VYNNTEYSST
+2158 VYNNTQYSSKT
-2168 KKPTMGT
+2168 KPTMGT
-2175 VDAKA
+2175 VDAKD

-2190 DENWQPKLNADG
+2190 DENWEPKLNSAG
-2202 TLDTNAE
+2202 TLDTAAE
-2209 ASVTVKMLQNFE
+2209 AAVTVKMSQNFE
-2221 QYAGTLSKARPTY
+2221 QYQGTNSTARPTY
-2234 KNESRTNAYVW
+2234 LNESRKSTYVW
-2245 NKNSFTNFATSLSL
+2245 NADSFKNLASSLSL
-2259 NKYSSLTID
+2259 DKYSSLSID
-2268 GQGKNFDIYGYKGL
+2268 GQGHNLDIDGYQAYF
-2282 LPHMQIEFKNF
+2282 PYMQIEFKNF
-2293 KYVPRFTTSIGTTVF
+2293 KYIPRNTYIYRGSFVNTTTGSG
-2308 GDTLNTNTEDVNFTG
+2308 LNSTSYPSSGMSSTE
-2323 GTMSAEDRGLL
+2323 RGVL
-2334 RFNNISSEPY
+2334 RFNNISSDPY
-2344 DYWDYPHKPNP
+2344 DGADHTHQP
-2355 SGYNPLRVNS
+2355 SRAYTTLLRVWS
-2365 NLDVDLIGSDE
+2365 NIDVDLIGSDD
-2376 TPYTVTLMMSP
+2376 TPDTVSLILAP
-2387 DRYREMY
+2387 DRYRQMY
-2394 VKAGK
+2394 VKAGSK
-2399 QGLFTAFQLNGSYK
+2399 GMASTFHIMESYK
-2413 KLTIDTNKSYVNIS
+2413 KLTIDTNNSYVNIG
-2427 SLGIGWDMQY
+2427 SLGLDLNGVY
-2437 FSDKLAE
+2437 FKDKNAE
-2444 YKMIVGGNGA
+2444 YKMVVGGNGA
-2454 IRVQPLVRNNYD
+2454 IRIQPLIRNPEGETVR
-2466 SNGQITRKDGL
+2466 DGTI
-2477 FGATRGPRAMARSL
+2477 GSIRGPRAMTKSL
-2491 ELTSDMV
+2491 ELTSDIV
-2498 ISKYAGKPSDEA
+2498 ISKYAGTPCSYA
-2510 ADPVLVP
+2510 ADPKNTPGMQITEL
-2517 AFQLSEIKSNGHLIY
+2517 KSNGHMVY
-2532 ITLGVNKYDKNSY
+2532 ITLGVNKYDTNSY
-2545 TEQVR
+2545 TNSVR
-2550 KNLEPKDG
+2550 NHLEPTDG
-2558 MEFLE
+2558 MPFLE

-2584 AAQVTGLKELGD
+2584 AKSVTGLVELGD
-2596 WIDKDGSYGVA
+2596 WIDKDGSYGVV
-2607 LKYGPS
+2607 LKHGPS
-2613 TVLPGS
+2613 AMLTGNPN
-2619 TKCDKIMF
+2619 CDKIMF

-2635 NAVGRQS
+2635 NAVDSQGV
-2642 GPLGPQNGSFASY
+2642 GLGPQNGSFANY
-2655 EAAFE
+2655 ADAFK
-2660 AISDSSDTEFTVTN
+2660 AISVSSDSNFTITN
-2674 QAAVEMLQSDLE
+2674 QAAVEMLPSDLE
-2686 ALKQIQGQK
+2686 ALKKIQGQK

-2701 SDVNTKTPDK
+2701 SDVDTTTPDK
-2711 NKNYEIGSYGG
+2711 NKNYEIGSYGN

-2735 PPNVS
+2735 PSNVS

-2771 VMFAEGRKAVIYGGS
+2771 VKFAEGRKAVIYGGS
-2786 VPKKA
+2786 VPQKK

-2798 STSFKTEE
+2798 TTNFKTEK

-2835 ILSVFNTGTN
+2835 ILSVFNAGTN

-2884 GTVGTVYGGGE
+2884 GEVGTVYGGGE
-2895 NAGVTGDTSVTV
+2895 NAEVTGDTSVTV

-2917 GGNAGKVDGNT
+2917 GGNKGKVDGNT
-2928 MVTMSDISRSG
+2928 TVTMNDISTSG

-3016 TSLNIGDDAADKKD
+3016 TSLNIGDDAEDKKD

-3063 TLYHSHLKLDVPGE
+3063 TLYHSHLKLDLPGE

-3187 ETKIQ
+3187 ESKIQ

-3213 VETVTDTDADGIPSG
+3213 VETVTDADGIPSG

-3253 PKTGLTRDQQLQYT
+3253 PKTGLTKDQQLQYT

-3276 PDKAHVPTGGVYLE
+3276 PDKDHVPTGGVYLE

-3304 TATIPDADPKKYFYI
+3304 TATIPNADPKKYFYI

-3341 KSEEKIGYDTA
+3341 KSEERIGYDTA

-3439 LTPAVQDKTMEY
+3439 LTPAVQDKTVEY

-3466 PVQSVW
+3466 TVQSVW
-3472 LYVKDNHNN
+3472 LYVKDDHNN

-3533 ARVSGFTTNPLSDDN
+3533 ARVSGFTTNPLRDKN

-3577 NSTLAHKSELKETD
+3577 NSTLAHKSELTETD
-3591 VMSIQNSDRTTW
+3591 VMSIQNSDRSTW
-3603 AYIGRMGKNTQN
+3603 AYIGRMGKSTQN

-3659 NEHSLDNQEKAV
+3659 NEQSLDNQEKAV

>member
-54 GITYDKEKYE
+54 DITYDKEKYE

-104 GGGTGIFGG
+104 GGGTGTLGG

-284 NTGGGHSGSGNDNS
+284 NTGGGHRGSGNDNS

-309 TAKAESSFF
+309 TAKAEGSFF
-318 SRLAARWIGTAYA
+318 SRMAARWIGTAYA
-331 AELPLNKKESHADKE
+331 AELPLNKEESHAGKE
-346 DKADQEIV
+346 TKVDPEIV
-354 IGETKTEKTS
+354 IETTKAEKTT
-364 EAETSEGAKE
+364 EETSAAQEII
-374 NGKADKETDASVK
+374 KADKETEVAAE
-387 ETGAADQ
+387 ETSAADQ
-394 ENSGADQETGKEQG
+394 ETDKAQD
-408 TDSTAETKASE
+408 TDSTAETTVAESE
-419 SGSETAADG
+419 SETAADG
-428 TLEETEDV
+428 NLEETEDV
-436 IYFDRIVRVVPA
+436 IYFDRVVRVVPA
-448 EGDVNIEYDE
+448 DGDVNIEYDE
-458 PILEIPADT
+458 PVLEIPAGS
-467 ELFGVQIHRNVPVA
+467 ELFGVQIHRNMPVA

-542 PDILLEDAFLTDKD
+542 PDILLADVFLTDKD

-595 TYVVE
+595 SYMVE

-614 DREIQVIPSE
+614 DREIEVIPSE

-683 EAASEESPENGDDAE
+683 VEASEESSENGDDAE
-698 TELCLKK
+698 TELRLKK

-749 DYDLTSGAEVRDAS
+749 DYDLTSGAEVRNAS

-787 EAAEEDVDADDTESD
+787 EAAEEDVDADDTE
-802 DAETDDT
+802 TDDT
-809 ETETP
+809 ETETT
-814 EEEETEDIAAISTY
+814 EEEEAENTAAISTY
-828 SFSAYSLASLGEAEE
+828 SFSAYSLASLEEADE
-843 EETAAE
+843 EETAAAE
-849 KEAAASSGEAKTEK
+849 TAAASTGETEAEK
-863 PAVKEGTYT
+863 PAVKEGIYT
-872 VTLSAEDPE
+872 VALSAIDPE
-881 TGEKISVVR
+881 TGEKMTVLR
-890 QVRAAARTADL
+890 QVRAAARTVGL
-901 FKFVSHGSDSRYQ
+901 FKFVSHGSDSYQ
-914 SGTVDTLGGLVTIA
+914 SGSVDTLGGLVTIA
-928 NGSWSNFQNGS
+928 NGRWNNFQNAT
-939 TGGQTMKDGGDP
+939 TGESTMKDGGDP
-951 DVKVTDTKTGTV
+951 DVKVSDTKTGTV
-963 FSDVDISG
+963 FADVDISAYL
-971 FVTGFTDLTENSSLS
+971 TGFNDLTENSSLS
-986 VDGNNQEF
+986 VDGNQKEF
-994 ASDKGTDENR
+994 ASDKGTAENR
-1004 TWRESY
+1004 NWSSPYFSY
-1010 FNFTVPSMQLGLKN
+1010 TIPSMQVKLSD
-1024 FRFKNTTWNSATFT
+1024 FRFKNTTWNAAAFN
-1038 SASSSSIKMK
+1038 SASSASIKMK
-1048 SNAYLKL
+1048 RNSYLEL

-1063 ESGSYGGKK
+1063 DSGSFGGI
-1072 QDDWKQISIKEAWNR
+1072 QQSDWKQISIKEAWNR
-1087 GTSREYQMQAGGI
+1087 GGNREYQMQATGV
-1100 LKIVPFDSTAN
+1100 LKIVPFDATAN
-1111 NLYDVKLIGTG
+1111 NRYDIALTENVT
-1122 DETSPLYNLTKPR
+1122 EASPLYNLTKPR
-1135 NVEIKAES
+1135 NVTIKAES
-1143 QDGLSPVAATDI
+1143 QGGLSPVTATDM
-1155 SGELSINTGTNGK
+1155 SGILRIDTGINGK
-1168 VELYYMNGLDKQPIQ
+1168 AEFYYMNGTQTMPIE
-1183 QVTISGTGIIAFR
+1183 QVSILGTGTVAFR

-1206 RTGNW
+1206 GGGNW
-1211 TNYSGIK
+1211 TNYNGFK
-1218 YIKDLAVTNA
+1218 YIKNLNVSDAA
-1228 VTIQHPNAHV
+1228 IIQHPNVHV

-1243 TLVAGGKVTVGANKA
+1243 TFVSGGSVTVGSNKA
-1258 KLALSGN
+1258 KLALSDNTGN
-1265 DGAPQRF
+1265 PQRF
-1272 TAQSVI
+1272 AKTTVI
-1278 ATSVDEGVL
+1278 ATSVDAGVL
-1287 SPFQFEIYGLNKND
+1287 SPFQFEVYGLNKED

-1306 PFLSYYNSRKQLNA
+1306 PFLTYKNDRKQLNA
-1320 VMRTGGIIGVKNE
+1320 EMKTGGSLEVKNE
-1333 AGTEEAKF
+1333 QGTVEAKF
-1341 FTYEDALNYL
+1341 FTYEDALEYLRGTTKNGNY
-1351 KDTSKSGTYTLT
+1351 TIT
-1363 NNVEAIFTTN
+1363 NNVEAIFTKT
-1373 DAKELKDFAN
+1373 AAQKLKAFDN
-1383 GNVSLQF
+1383 SNVSLTL

-1395 TDNGDTTFN
+1395 TDGGDLTFN
-1404 AYQKT
+1404 AYQRT
-1409 GTNGYR
+1409 NANGYR

-1420 ECDNLELPKD
+1420 ECEELELPKD
-1430 INVTFANCLFELK
+1430 SKFTFANCLFELK
-1443 DEKNDITIVGN
+1443 DGKSDINIVGN

-1460 YYRNMFVD
+1460 FYRNMFVD
-1468 RQNQEVYPT
+1468 TKNQEIYPT
-1477 VYAGTVDGTKTKN
+1477 VYGGSKDGTKTKN
-1490 DAEIYVDLN
+1490 DADIYLDLN

-1504 TQATDVYNVH
+1504 TKTKATEVYSMH
-1514 KVSGVLHL
+1514 AVSGVLHVQ
-1522 MNLYNFDKL
+1522 NLYNFDKL
-1531 SFGNNTNQS
+1531 SFGNNTNQN
-1540 KIWGDIIVEKELIAD
+1540 KIWGDILVEKELIAD
-1555 KTDKTPDGGGY
+1555 LSNQTPDNGGY
-1566 QGVIKLSRLGGT
+1566 KGVIKLTRRGGD
-1578 SYRNM
+1578 SYQNI
-1583 SEILWLKSKDSV
+1583 SEIIWLKSKDAM

-1604 GGAIFHAARAEYMD
+1604 GGAIFHAPRAEYEET
-1618 GAETIKKSDIRNK
+1618 GKTIKRTDIHNK
-1631 YLLTLTAQKPIV
+1631 YLLTLTAQKPIQ

-1649 YLRPFDMES
+1649 YLRPFDMENGS
-1658 VRTLDYEKNDIA
+1658 SLNYAVNDIA
-1670 LYLPNVPDNMRQE
+1670 LYLPNVPDEKRQE
-1683 NIVLGYTDSNQSH
+1683 NIVLGYQDSNQSNS
-1696 EKWDWGTVFENDF
+1696 KWDWGTVFENDF

-1720 GSVEKNYTIRYAN
+1720 GVTEKNYTIRYAN

-1738 RNDTTGILGN
+1738 RNETTGVLGN
-1748 FYDLKSVI
+1748 FYDLKSVL
-1756 DDIKYQESKKT
+1756 DDMKYQESKKT

-1783 ADSLAS
+1783 ADSRAT
-1789 KQAMTEIT
+1789 KQAMTEIPD
-1797 EPEKITWTQQISQW
+1797 PERITWTQQISQW
-1811 GNAISKSSITREL
+1811 GNAISKSSINKEL
-1824 LYLKHDLHLFGKSN
+1824 LYLEYDLHLFGKSN
-1838 AFTGL
+1838 AITGL

-1869 QGAQINFDGGVA
+1869 QEAQINFDGGVA
-1881 LYGGSKEGS
+1881 LYGGSEEGT
-1890 VTSTDI
+1890 VASTDI
-1896 TLISDRDNTAHT
+1896 TLISDRDSTVHT

-1915 GKQENTVTRQKV
+1915 GKQENTVNGQKI

-1934 TASDAKD
+1934 TASEAKD
-1941 GTMYVK
+1941 GTMYVGN
-1947 SIRDFDELQV
+1947 IRDFDELQV
-1957 GNSDENTGIAT
+1957 GNQDENVGTAT
-1968 LCVTDVLDS
+1968 LCITDVLDS
-1977 KFTSDPNAS
+1977 KFTYDAKAT
-1986 DHNETV
+1986 DRNEKIT
-1992 IIQNGNLKFG
+1992 IQNGVLKLTSSKD
-2002 GPNESHVGTIK
+2002 NHVGNIK
-2013 PVGNNATISIYK
+2013 PVGDNATIIIYK
-2025 NENVT
+2025 NECVT

-2037 DVTLDSENNKLKLT
+2037 DVTLDSRNNKLKLT
-2051 TTPGAERAGDLLLK
+2051 TTPGEERAGDLLLK
-2065 FSQKSKADI
+2065 FSQKGKAD
-2074 TKYVDVLSKYE
+2074 TAKYVDALSKYE
-2085 IKTNRAVDEILFGI
+2085 IKTNRAIDEILFGT
-2099 EKSNYIMT
+2099 EKSSYIMT

-2133 GSGEKDIR
+2133 GSGERDI
-2141 NAWSVPTKS
+2141 NNNWSVPTKS

-2158 VYNNTEYSST
+2158 VYNNTEYSSKT
-2168 KKPTMGT
+2168 KPTMGT
-2175 VDAKA
+2175 VDAKV
-2180 YFNRTGYGFR
+2180 YFNRNGYGFR

-2202 TLDTNAE
+2202 TLNTNAE
-2209 ASVTVKMLQNFE
+2209 ASVIVKMLQNFE
-2221 QYAGTLSKARPTY
+2221 QYAGTQSKARPTY
-2234 KNESRTNAYVW
+2234 KNESRVNAYVW
-2245 NKNSFTNFATSLSL
+2245 NKKSFTNLATSLSL
-2259 NKYSSLTID
+2259 DKISSLTID
-2268 GQGKNFDIYGYKGL
+2268 GQGENFDIYGYKGV

-2293 KYVPRFTTSIGTTVF
+2293 KYIPRFTTAIGTTVF
-2308 GDTLNTNTEDVNFTG
+2308 ADTLNPNAEDGNFTG
-2323 GTMSAEDRGLL
+2323 GTMSADDRGLL
-2334 RFNNISSEPY
+2334 RFNNISSDPY
-2344 DYWDYPHKPNP
+2344 DCADHAHQPNP
-2355 SGYNPLRVNS
+2355 SGYNSLKVSS

-2376 TPYTVTLMMSP
+2376 TPYTVSLMMSP
-2387 DRYREMY
+2387 DRYREVY

-2399 QGLFTAFQLNGSYK
+2399 NGLMTPFQLNGSYK
-2413 KLTIDTNKSYVNIS
+2413 KLTIDTNGSYVNIS
-2427 SLGIGWDMQY
+2427 SLGLDWNMQY
-2437 FSDKLAE
+2437 FSDDKAE
-2444 YKMIVGGNGA
+2444 YKIIAGGNGA
-2454 IRVQPLVRNNYD
+2454 IRVQPLVRNNFD
-2466 SNGQITRKDGL
+2466 ANGNLIRKDGL
-2477 FGATRGPRAMARSL
+2477 IGSLRGPRAMARSL
-2491 ELTSDMV
+2491 ELTSDIV
-2498 ISKYAGKPSDEA
+2498 ISKYAGKPCNAA
-2510 ADPVLVP
+2510 ADPKTTP
-2517 AFQLSEIKSNGHLIY
+2517 GFQITELKSNGHFVY

-2545 TEQVR
+2545 TESVR
-2550 KNLEPKDG
+2550 NNLEPTDG
-2558 MEFLE
+2558 MPFLE

-2584 AAQVTGLKELGD
+2584 AQAVTGLVELGD
-2596 WIDKDGSYGVA
+2596 WIDKDGSYGVV
-2607 LKYGPS
+2607 LKNGPS
-2613 TVLPGS
+2613 AVLTGNPN
-2619 TKCDKIMF
+2619 CDKIMF

-2635 NAVGRQS
+2635 NAVNSQGV
-2642 GPLGPQNGSFASY
+2642 GLGPQNGSFPSY
-2655 EAAFE
+2655 ADAFN
-2660 AISDSSDTEFTVTN
+2660 AISASSDNNFTVTN
-2674 QAAVEMLQSDLE
+2674 QAAVEMLPSDLE

-2701 SDVNTKTPDK
+2701 SDVNTTTPDK
-2711 NKNYEIGSYGG
+2711 NKNYEIGSYGN

-2786 VPKKA
+2786 VPRKA

-2798 STSFKTEE
+2798 STSFKTKE

-2852 ITVNGGTID
+2852 ITVNGGIID

-2895 NAGVTGDTSVTV
+2895 NAEVTGDTSVTV

-2917 GGNAGKVDGNT
+2917 GGNKGKVDGNT
-2928 MVTMSDISRSG
+2928 TVTMSDISRSG

-2966 TDLETITADGSNAAG
+2966 TDLDTITADGSNAAG

-3056 ERTNSTL
+3056 ARTNSTL

-3077 ILTGEKKAT
+3077 KLAGEKKET

-3112 GRLDCGKIPNTE
+3112 GRLDCGKISNTE

-3134 DLTTAGDVQKYINK
+3134 DLTTAGDGQKYVNK

-3192 DLVFGKLGSHTALT
+3192 DLVFGKLGSHAALT

-3213 VETVTDTDADGIPSG
+3213 VETVTDADGIPSG

-3234 HLSYKDNEH
+3234 HLSYNGNEH

-3253 PKTGLTRDQQLQYT
+3253 PKTGLTKDKQLQYT
-3267 EIDGKFFGN
+3267 EIDSTFFGN
-3276 PDKAHVPTGGVYLE
+3276 PDKDHVPTGGVYLE

-3304 TATIPDADPKKYFYI
+3304 TATIPNADPKNYFYI

-3341 KSEEKIGYDTA
+3341 KSEERIGYDTA

-3365 KIKDPDKL
+3365 KIKDLDKL

-3385 NDDGTLRDIQ
+3385 NDDGTMRDIQ

-3409 DSAKLHWMDVDAEK
+3409 DSAKLHWMDFDVENNTDR
-3423 NHEERT
+3423 ND
-3429 NTGLN
+3429 TGLEGT
-3434 NITSY
+3434 TSY
-3439 LTPAVQDKTMEY
+3439 QKPPVQDQTMEY
-3451 SFRVPKKRNVDGQEE
+3451 SFRVPKKRIVYEQEE
-3466 PVQSVW
+3466 TVTSVW
-3472 LYVKDNHNN
+3472 LYVKDDHNN

-3503 VIAIKKRL
+3503 VIAIKKRF

-3533 ARVSGFTTNPLSDDN
+3533 ARVSGFATNPLRDEN

-3577 NSTLAHKSELKETD
+3577 NSTLAHKSELTETD
-3591 VMSIQNSDRTTW
+3591 VMSIQNSDRSTW

-3651 HTGDENLG
+3651 HTGDENPG

>member
-256 SGSSNSGSNSS
+256 SGSS

-309 TAKAESSFF
+309 TAKAEGSFF

-364 EAETSEGAKE
+364 EAETSEGTKE

-419 SGSETAADG
+419 SGSETGADG

-683 EAASEESPENGDDAE
+683 EAASEESPETGDDAE
-698 TELCLKK
+698 TELRLKK

-749 DYDLTSGAEVRDAS
+749 DYDLTSGAEVRNAS

-787 EAAEEDVDADDTESD
+787 EAAEENVDADDR
-802 DAETDDT
+802 ETDDT

-814 EEEETEDIAAISTY
+814 EEEGTEDIAAISTY

-890 QVRAAARTADL
+890 QVRAAARTTGL
-901 FKFVSHGSDSRYQ
+901 FTFVSHGSDAYAN
-914 SGTVDTLGGLVTIA
+914 GKVDTLGDLITVA
-928 NGSWSNFQNGS
+928 NGNWSNFQSG
-939 TGGQTMKDGGDP
+939 TAGGTTMKDGGDP
-951 DVKVTDTKTGTV
+951 DVKVSGATADTNLA
-963 FSDVDISG
+963 DVSIES
-971 FVTGFTDLTENSSLS
+971 FITGFNGLSEDSSIS
-986 VDGNNQEF
+986 VDGNNKAF
-994 ASDKGTDENR
+994 AWDKGTKNPSRDWSSTLFFNYKIPPMQVRLQNFRMENA
-1004 TWRESY
+1004 TWNISAFSEASSTRLTLKDGAYLE
-1010 FNFTVPSMQLGLKN
+1010 LKN
-1024 FRFKNTTWNSATFT
+1024 IVSGPAEYGTLGRTLHN
-1038 SASSSSIKMK
+1038 SSIDSKTKMK
-1048 SNAYLKL
+1048 GN
-1055 ENMVSEPA
+1055 
-1063 ESGSYGGKK
+1063 
-1072 QDDWKQISIKEAWNR
+1072 WKNL
-1087 GTSREYQMQAGGI
+1087 AGGNAEYTNQ
-1100 LKIVPFDSTAN
+1100 STSVLRLLPQTTTDRN
-1111 NLYDVKLIGTG
+1111 KYDVKLTADNIS
-1122 DETSPLYNLTKPR
+1122 EMSPLYHVIYPKNLTIDA
-1135 NVEIKAES
+1135 NCEG
-1143 QDGLSPVAATDI
+1143 GLGPVAAEYI
-1155 SGELSINTGTNGK
+1155 SDDFNINTHENGK
-1168 VELYYMNGLDKQPIQ
+1168 VELYFLWEAKTVIL
-1183 QVTISGTGIIAFR
+1183 SGKGTIAFR
-1196 NMREPIIGYT
+1196 NAWSPVQGKAGIDINTNKYKHGFWNIQNLVVNDDMLIQRSVHDYAYPIFTFKAGAT
-1206 RTGNW
+1206 TSFGNHKI
-1211 TNYSGIK
+1211 TVAESSTVDGSPKRIQKETVVANAQEAGVVNVFDFKTYGVDA
-1218 YIKDLAVTNA
+1218 KD
-1228 VTIQHPNAHV
+1228 
-1238 DYPMF
+1238 
-1243 TLVAGGKVTVGANKA
+1243 
-1258 KLALSGN
+1258 
-1265 DGAPQRF
+1265 
-1272 TAQSVI
+1272 
-1278 ATSVDEGVL
+1278 
-1287 SPFQFEIYGLNKND
+1287 KN
-1301 KTTAQ
+1301 TAQ
-1306 PFLSYYNSRKQLNA
+1306 PFVTYAKDRQQVKA
-1320 VMRTGGIIGVKNE
+1320 VMRTGGNIEVKNADGVKQD
-1333 AGTEEAKF
+1333 TF

-1351 KDTSKSGTYTLT
+1351 NDKSKSGSYTIS
-1363 NNVEAIFTTN
+1363 NNVEAVFRTE
-1373 DAKELKDFAN
+1373 DAEALKTFSN
-1383 GNVSLQF
+1383 NNVSLIF
-1390 ESGIR
+1390 ESGVR
-1395 TDNGDTTFN
+1395 TDNGDKAFDYKEDFN
-1404 AYQKT
+1404 SKDSI
-1409 GTNGYR
+1409 YR
-1415 YRIKL
+1415 YRILL
-1420 ECDNLELPKD
+1420 ECGNEIELPKNLD
-1430 INVTFANCLFELK
+1430 VTFYSCLFQLKRGIDNVT
-1443 DEKNDITIVGN
+1443 IIGN
-1454 GGETHF
+1454 GGETRFKHLN
-1460 YYRNMFVD
+1460 RFVKTD
-1468 RQNQEVYPT
+1468 DDQEIYPDVY
-1477 VYAGTVDGTKTKN
+1477 GGTKAAKAA
-1490 DAEIYVDLN
+1490 DAKDAVICV
-1499 ESVEE
+1499 ESKAFTGNTGFHVMEY
-1504 TQATDVYNVH
+1504 TNIGSVRIN
-1514 KVSGVLHL
+1514 K
-1522 MNLYNFDKL
+1522 LYNFDTVKYEGNDAKL
-1531 SFGNNTNQS
+1531 YFY
-1540 KIWGDIIVEKELIAD
+1540 GDVLAD
-1555 KTDKTPDGGGY
+1555 KEGKTPDAGGY
-1566 QGVIKLSRLGGT
+1566 KGCIQVKGHHVDIAHSMNNQLFVVNPDTYFVI
-1578 SYRNM
+1578 
-1583 SEILWLKSKDSV
+1583 
-1595 FKAGSLDIT
+1595 GSLDLS
-1604 GGAIFHAARAEYMD
+1604 GGSIDIARRAEYEEK
-1618 GAETIKKSDIRNK
+1618 GETISVTDIRNK
-1631 YLLTLTAQKPIV
+1631 YVPTLTAQKPITSTKQV
-1643 ITTNKL
+1643 IYNPKQCGQQ
-1649 YLRPFDMES
+1649 
-1658 VRTLDYEKNDIA
+1658 NDRNNEI
-1670 LYLPNVPDNMRQE
+1670 LFYMPNVPKDKKQE
-1683 NIVLGYTDSNQSH
+1683 YITGQMPTNSFMESWNGY
-1696 EKWDWGTVFENDF
+1696 GTYNW
-1709 LVPFTQIKEEN
+1709 VPFTDEVTRTD
-1720 GSVEKNYTIRYAN
+1720 GSVEKNYTIRYVKNAIFLKN
-1733 ETIVL
+1733 ET
-1738 RNDTTGILGN
+1738 TGFSGN
-1748 FYDLKSVI
+1748 FTNLTSLLEYMKS
-1756 DDIKYQESKKT
+1756 QEKERS
-1767 GSSYSISFDY
+1767 GSNYIVSWWGTDASVF
-1777 WYHMTE
+1777 TL
-1783 ADSLAS
+1783 ADS
-1789 KQAMTEIT
+1789 QAMKNAFTT
-1797 EPEKITWTQQISQW
+1797 LATPEQITWTASLNGAG
-1811 GNAISKSSITREL
+1811 GNAPNR
-1824 LYLKHDLHLFGKSN
+1824 DLNVQADFQFFGKKNVLNEINLTAGSN
-1838 AFTGL
+1838 NADIYANGL
-1843 NLAGKAQSGNQIGN
+1843 QLTVGPGSVSISGNADNMTI
-1857 IFANGKPVTVEP
+1857 
-1869 QGAQINFDGGVA
+1869 
-1881 LYGGSKEGS
+1881 YGGSK
-1890 VTSTDI
+1890 
-1896 TLISDRDNTAHT
+1896 DNTVASSDLTIHSGT
-1908 LDYIYGG
+1908 LQSVSGG
-1915 GKQENTVTRQKV
+1915 GKQEGTVTGTKKITIQTSGTTSNAVDAYISVKDIRDYGELNVGAADSGAGNTQLRVNGIIDSKFAV
-1927 IKVRTNG
+1927 G
-1934 TASDAKD
+1934 TATTEHTDHVILQNAEIQMYGSDQSYIGTLKPVGGNAILKIYKKELVTVPLQIDKD
-1941 GTMYVK
+1941 V
-1947 SIRDFDELQV
+1947 
-1957 GNSDENTGIAT
+1957 
-1968 LCVTDVLDS
+1968 VLDS
-1977 KFTSDPNAS
+1977 
-1986 DHNETV
+1986 E
-1992 IIQNGNLKFG
+1992 Q
-2002 GPNESHVGTIK
+2002 
-2013 PVGNNATISIYK
+2013 
-2025 NENVT
+2025 
-2030 TPLVIDQ
+2030 
-2037 DVTLDSENNKLKLT
+2037 NKLKLT
-2051 TTPGAERAGDLLLK
+2051 TTDGPRAGDLLLK
-2065 FSQKSKADI
+2065 FPQKGMADI
-2074 TKYVDVLSKYE
+2074 TKYVDAQGTYE
-2085 IKTNRAVDEILFGI
+2085 IKTNRDTNEILFGT
-2099 EKSNYIMT
+2099 KADAYIMT

-2112 TDTDPDSAI
+2112 TEADPASAI
-2121 TDKPVSALAEYV
+2121 TDKPISALAEYV
-2133 GSGEKDIR
+2133 GSGEKDI
-2141 NAWSVPTKS
+2141 NNNWSLPTKS

-2158 VYNNTEYSST
+2158 VYNNTQYDSKT
-2168 KKPTMGT
+2168 KPIMGT
-2175 VDAKA
+2175 VDAKD

-2190 DENWQPKLNADG
+2190 DENWEPKLNSAG
-2202 TLDTNAE
+2202 TLDTAAE
-2209 ASVTVKMLQNFE
+2209 AAVTVKMSQNFE
-2221 QYAGTLSKARPTY
+2221 QYQGTKSTARPTY
-2234 KNESRTNAYVW
+2234 LNESRKSAYVW
-2245 NKNSFTNFATSLSL
+2245 NADSFKNLASSLSL
-2259 NKYSSLTID
+2259 DKYSSLSID
-2268 GQGKNFDIYGYKGL
+2268 GQGHNLDIDGYQAYF
-2282 LPHMQIEFKNF
+2282 PYMQIEFKNF
-2293 KYVPRFTTSIGTTVF
+2293 KYIPRNTYLYRGSFVNTT
-2308 GDTLNTNTEDVNFTG
+2308 TG
-2323 GTMSAEDRGLL
+2323 GSLNGTSFPSSGMSSTERGVL
-2334 RFNNISSEPY
+2334 RFNNISSDPY
-2344 DYWDYPHKPNP
+2344 DGADLKHQPTRGNTNY
-2355 SGYNPLRVNS
+2355 LRVWS
-2365 NLDVDLIGSDE
+2365 NIDVDLIGSDE
-2376 TPYTVTLMMSP
+2376 TPDTVSLILAP
-2387 DRYREMY
+2387 DRYRQMY
-2394 VKAGK
+2394 VKAGLK
-2399 QGLFTAFQLNGSYK
+2399 GMASTFYIMESYK
-2413 KLTIDTNKSYVNIS
+2413 KLTIDTNNSYVNIA
-2427 SLGIGWDMQY
+2427 SLGLDASGTY
-2437 FSDKLAE
+2437 FKDKNAE
-2444 YKMIVGGNGA
+2444 YKMVVGGNGA
-2454 IRVQPLVRNNYD
+2454 IRIQPFTRDSTGAGQSDSGIGLV
-2466 SNGQITRKDGL
+2466 
-2477 FGATRGPRAMARSL
+2477 RGPRAMARSL
-2491 ELTSDMV
+2491 ELTSEIV
-2498 ISKYAGKPSDEA
+2498 ISKYAGKPCDSA
-2510 ADPVLVP
+2510 ADPRSTP
-2517 AFQLSEIKSNGHLIY
+2517 ALQLTELKSNGHLVY
-2532 ITLGVNKYDKNSY
+2532 ITLGVNKYDTNSY
-2545 TEQVR
+2545 TNIVR
-2550 KNLEPKDG
+2550 NHLEPTDG
-2558 MEFLE
+2558 MPFLE

-2584 AAQVTGLKELGD
+2584 AQAVTGLVELGD
-2596 WIDKDGSYGVA
+2596 WIDKDGSYGVV
-2607 LKYGPS
+2607 LKNGPS
-2613 TVLPGS
+2613 TVLTGS
-2619 TKCDKIMF
+2619 PKCDKIMF

-2635 NAVGRQS
+2635 NAVDSHGV
-2642 GPLGPQNGSFASY
+2642 GLGPKNGSFASY

-2660 AISDSSDTEFTVTN
+2660 AISDYSDTEFTVTN
-2674 QAAVEMLQSDLE
+2674 QAAVEMLPSDLE
-2686 ALKQIQGQK
+2686 ALKKISGNK

-2701 SDVNTKTPDK
+2701 SDVDTKTPDK
-2711 NKNYEIGSYGG
+2711 NQNYEIGSYGG

-3091 NLATTGLCDISV
+3091 NLATTGLGDISV

-3472 LYVKDNHNN
+3472 LYVKDDHNN

>member
-43 VRGTEDYDLTE
+43 VRGTEDYELTE

-91 DGAATGTD
+91 DGAVTGTD

-104 GGGTGIFGG
+104 GGGTGTFGG
-113 GTSGGGGGSGSG
+113 GTSGGGLGSG

-174 SDKDNTGSSTEDKS
+174 SDKDNTGSSAEDKS

-304 ASSGT
+304 AGSGT
-309 TAKAESSFF
+309 TAKAEGSFF

-419 SGSETAADG
+419 SGSETGADG

-436 IYFDRIVRVVPA
+436 IYFDRVVRVVPA
-448 EGDVNIEYDE
+448 DGDVNIEYDE

-698 TELCLKK
+698 TELRLKK

-749 DYDLTSGAEVRDAS
+749 DYDLTSGAEVRNAS

-787 EAAEEDVDADDTESD
+787 EAAEEDVDADDTE
-802 DAETDDT
+802 TDDT
-809 ETETP
+809 ETGTP

-843 EETAAE
+843 EETVAE

-901 FKFVSHGSDSRYQ
+901 FTFVSHGSDTYAN
-914 SGTVDTLGGLVTIA
+914 GKVATLGDLITVA
-928 NGSWSNFQNGS
+928 NGNWSNFQSG
-939 TGGQTMKDGGDP
+939 TAGGTTMKDGGDP
-951 DVKVTDTKTGTV
+951 DVKVTGTTTDTNLA
-963 FSDVDISG
+963 DVSIES
-971 FVTGFTDLTENSSLS
+971 FITDFNGLSEDSFIS
-986 VDGNNQEF
+986 VDGNNKAF
-994 ASDKGTDENR
+994 AWDKGTKNPTRNWNSSLFFNYKIPPMQVRLQNFRMENA
-1004 TWRESY
+1004 TWNISAFSETASTRLTLKDGTYLE
-1010 FNFTVPSMQLGLKN
+1010 LKN
-1024 FRFKNTTWNSATFT
+1024 IVSGPAEYGTLGRALHN
-1038 SASSSSIKMK
+1038 SSIDGKTKMRGNWK
-1048 SNAYLKL
+1048 DLNGTDG
-1055 ENMVSEPA
+1055 E
-1063 ESGSYGGKK
+1063 YGY
-1072 QDDWKQISIKEAWNR
+1072 QS
-1087 GTSREYQMQAGGI
+1087 TSVLRLLPQT
-1100 LKIVPFDSTAN
+1100 TADKN
-1111 NLYDVKLIGTG
+1111 KYDVKLTADKIS
-1122 DETSPLYNLTKPR
+1122 EMSPLYHVFYPKNLTIDA
-1135 NVEIKAES
+1135 NCEG
-1143 QDGLSPVAATDI
+1143 GLGPVAAEYI
-1155 SGELSINTGTNGK
+1155 SDNFNINTHENGK
-1168 VELYYMNGLDKQPIQ
+1168 VELYFLWDAKSVILSGNG
-1183 QVTISGTGIIAFR
+1183 TIAFR
-1196 NMREPIIGYT
+1196 NAWSPVQGRNGIGL
-1206 RTGNW
+1206 N
-1211 TNYSGIK
+1211 
-1218 YIKDLAVTNA
+1218 
-1228 VTIQHPNAHV
+1228 
-1238 DYPMF
+1238 
-1243 TLVAGGKVTVGANKA
+1243 ANKYKHGFWNIQDLVVKGDMLIQRSVHDYTYPIFTFKA
-1258 KLALSGN
+1258 GATTSFGEHKIMVAESSTA
-1265 DGAPQRF
+1265 DGSPKRIRQE
-1272 TAQSVI
+1272 TVI
-1278 ATSVDEGVL
+1278 ANAQEAGVVNVFDFKTYGVDA
-1287 SPFQFEIYGLNKND
+1287 QDKNI
-1301 KTTAQ
+1301 AQ
-1306 PFLSYYNSRKQLNA
+1306 PFVTYAKDRQQVKA
-1320 VMRTGGIIGVKNE
+1320 VMRTGGNIEVKKDGATAAEQTFFSYE
-1333 AGTEEAKF
+1333 A
-1341 FTYEDALNYL
+1341 ALNYL
-1351 KDTSKSGTYTLT
+1351 DDKSKSGSYTIS
-1363 NNVEAIFTTN
+1363 NNVEAVFTTD
-1373 DAKELKDFAN
+1373 DANALKTFSN
-1383 GNVSLQF
+1383 NNVSLTF
-1390 ESGIR
+1390 ESGVR
-1395 TDNGDTTFN
+1395 TDGGDKAFD
-1404 AYQKT
+1404 YKEGKQSEPSM
-1409 GTNGYR
+1409 YR
-1415 YRIKL
+1415 YRILL
-1420 ECDNLELPKD
+1420 ECGDEIELPK
-1430 INVTFANCLFELK
+1430 NLKVTFYSCLFQLK
-1443 DEKNDITIVGN
+1443 RGIDKVTIIGN
-1454 GGETHF
+1454 GGETRFKHLN
-1460 YYRNMFVD
+1460 RFVKTD
-1468 RQNQEVYPT
+1468 GDQEIYPDVY
-1477 VYAGTVDGTKTKN
+1477 GGTKTAKEEN
-1490 DAEIYVDLN
+1490 APDAVICV
-1499 ESVEE
+1499 ESISYTGDTGFHVMEY
-1504 TQATDVYNVH
+1504 TSNGSVRIN
-1514 KVSGVLHL
+1514 
-1522 MNLYNFDKL
+1522 NLYNFDTVKYEGNDAKL
-1531 SFGNNTNQS
+1531 YFY
-1540 KIWGDIIVEKELIAD
+1540 GDVLAD
-1555 KTDKTPDGGGY
+1555 KEGKTPDAGGY
-1566 QGVIKLSRLGGT
+1566 NGCIQVKGHHNDVAHSVNNQLFVVNSNTRFVI
-1578 SYRNM
+1578 
-1583 SEILWLKSKDSV
+1583 
-1595 FKAGSLDIT
+1595 GSLDLS
-1604 GGAIFHAARAEYMD
+1604 GGSIDIARRAEYQEK
-1618 GAETIKKSDIRNK
+1618 GETISVTDIHNK
-1631 YLLTLTAQKPIV
+1631 YVPTLTAQKPITSTKQV
-1643 ITTNKL
+1643 IYNPKQ
-1649 YLRPFDMES
+1649 YGKQND
-1658 VRTLDYEKNDIA
+1658 KNNEI
-1670 LYLPNVPDNMRQE
+1670 LFYMPNVQKEKKQE
-1683 NIVLGYTDSNQSH
+1683 YITGQMPQNSFMQSWNGY
-1696 EKWDWGTVFENDF
+1696 GTYNW
-1709 LVPFTQIKEEN
+1709 VPFTDEVTRTD
-1720 GSVEKNYTIRYAN
+1720 GSEEKNYTIRYVKNAIFLKN
-1733 ETIVL
+1733 ETT
-1738 RNDTTGILGN
+1738 DFSGN
-1748 FYDLKSVI
+1748 FTNLTSLLEYMKSQEKEKSGS
-1756 DDIKYQESKKT
+1756 KYTVSWWGT
-1767 GSSYSISFDY
+1767 DASVFTS
-1777 WYHMTE
+1777 
-1783 ADSLAS
+1783 ADS
-1789 KQAMTEIT
+1789 QAMEKALKTLT
-1797 EPEKITWTQQISQW
+1797 TPEQITWTASLNGAGGSAPNRDLNVQADFQFFGKKNVLNEINLTAGSNEADIYANGLPLTVGPESVTVS
-1811 GNAISKSSITREL
+1811 GNADNMTI
-1824 LYLKHDLHLFGKSN
+1824 
-1838 AFTGL
+1838 
-1843 NLAGKAQSGNQIGN
+1843 
-1857 IFANGKPVTVEP
+1857 
-1869 QGAQINFDGGVA
+1869 
-1881 LYGGSKEGS
+1881 YGGSK
-1890 VTSTDI
+1890 
-1896 TLISDRDNTAHT
+1896 DNTVASSDLTIHSGT
-1908 LDYIYGG
+1908 LQSVSGG
-1915 GKQENTVTRQKV
+1915 GKQEGAVTGTKKITIQTSGTNSNQVNAYISVKDIRDYNELNVGAADSGAGNTQLQVKG
-1927 IKVRTNG
+1927 IIDSKFAVRTATTEHTDQVILQNAEIQMYGSDQSYIG
-1934 TASDAKD
+1934 TLKPVGDNAILKIYKKEFATVPLQIDKD
-1941 GTMYVK
+1941 V
-1947 SIRDFDELQV
+1947 
-1957 GNSDENTGIAT
+1957 
-1968 LCVTDVLDS
+1968 VLDS
-1977 KFTSDPNAS
+1977 
-1986 DHNETV
+1986 E
-1992 IIQNGNLKFG
+1992 Q
-2002 GPNESHVGTIK
+2002 
-2013 PVGNNATISIYK
+2013 
-2025 NENVT
+2025 
-2030 TPLVIDQ
+2030 
-2037 DVTLDSENNKLKLT
+2037 NKLKLT
-2051 TTPGAERAGDLLLK
+2051 TTDAARAGDLLLK
-2065 FSQKSKADI
+2065 FPQKGMADI
-2074 TKYVDVLSKYE
+2074 TKYVDAQGTYV
-2085 IKTNRAVDEILFGI
+2085 IKTNRDTNEILFGTKVD
-2099 EKSNYIMT
+2099 EYIMT

-2112 TDTDPDSAI
+2112 TEADPASAI

-2133 GSGEKDIR
+2133 GSGEKDI
-2141 NAWSVPTKS
+2141 NNNWSLPTKS

-2158 VYNNTEYSST
+2158 VYNNTQYGSKT
-2168 KKPTMGT
+2168 KPTMGT
-2175 VDAKA
+2175 VDAKD

-2190 DENWQPKLNADG
+2190 DENWEPKLNSAG
-2202 TLDTNAE
+2202 TLDTAAE
-2209 ASVTVKMLQNFE
+2209 AAVTVKMSQNFE
-2221 QYAGTLSKARPTY
+2221 QYQGTKSTARPTY
-2234 KNESRTNAYVW
+2234 LNESRKSTYVW
-2245 NKNSFTNFATSLSL
+2245 NADSFKNLASSLSL
-2259 NKYSSLTID
+2259 DKYSSLSID
-2268 GQGKNFDIYGYKGL
+2268 GQGHNLDIDGYQAYF
-2282 LPHMQIEFKNF
+2282 PYMQIEFKNF
-2293 KYVPRFTTSIGTTVF
+2293 KYIPRNTYIYRGSFVNTTTGSG
-2308 GDTLNTNTEDVNFTG
+2308 LNSTSYPSSGMSSTE
-2323 GTMSAEDRGLL
+2323 RGVL
-2334 RFNNISSEPY
+2334 RFNNISSDPY
-2344 DYWDYPHKPNP
+2344 DGADHKHQP
-2355 SGYNPLRVNS
+2355 SRAYTTLLRVWS
-2365 NLDVDLIGSDE
+2365 NIDVDLIGSDD
-2376 TPYTVTLMMSP
+2376 TPDTVSLILAP
-2387 DRYREMY
+2387 DRYRQMY
-2394 VKAGK
+2394 VKAGSK
-2399 QGLFTAFQLNGSYK
+2399 GMASTFHIMESYK
-2413 KLTIDTNKSYVNIS
+2413 KLTIDTNNSYVNIG
-2427 SLGIGWDMQY
+2427 SLGLDLNGVY
-2437 FSDKLAE
+2437 FKDKNAE
-2444 YKMIVGGNGA
+2444 YKMVVGGNGA
-2454 IRVQPLVRNNYD
+2454 IRIQPLIRNPEGETVR
-2466 SNGQITRKDGL
+2466 DGTI
-2477 FGATRGPRAMARSL
+2477 GSIRGPRAMTRTL
-2491 ELTSDMV
+2491 ELTSDIV
-2498 ISKYAGKPSDEA
+2498 ISKYAGTPCSYA
-2510 ADPVLVP
+2510 ADPKNTPGMQITEL
-2517 AFQLSEIKSNGHLIY
+2517 KSNGHLVY
-2532 ITLGVNKYDKNSY
+2532 ITLGVNKYDTNSY
-2545 TEQVR
+2545 TNSVR
-2550 KNLEPKDG
+2550 NNLEPTDG
-2558 MEFLE
+2558 MPFLE

-2584 AAQVTGLKELGD
+2584 AQAVTGLVELGD
-2596 WIDKDGSYGVA
+2596 WIDKDGSYGVV
-2607 LKYGPS
+2607 LKNGPS
-2613 TVLPGS
+2613 AVLTGNPN
-2619 TKCDKIMF
+2619 CDKIMF

-2635 NAVGRQS
+2635 NAVDSQGV
-2642 GPLGPQNGSFASY
+2642 GLGPRNGSFANY
-2655 EAAFE
+2655 ADAFN
-2660 AISDSSDTEFTVTN
+2660 AISDSSDSNFTVTN
-2674 QAAVEMLQSDLE
+2674 QAAVEMLPSDLE
-2686 ALKQIQGQK
+2686 ALKKISGNK

-2701 SDVNTKTPDK
+2701 SDVDTKTPDK
-2711 NKNYEIGSYGG
+2711 NQNYEIGSYGG

-2786 VPKKA
+2786 VPQKT

-2798 STSFKTEE
+2798 STSFKTEK

-2835 ILSVFNTGTN
+2835 ILRVFNAGTN

-2861 RIYGGGQGTDGTMN
+2861 RIYGGGLNTEGTMN

-2895 NAGVTGDTSVTV
+2895 NAEVTGDTSVTV

-2928 MVTMSDISRSG
+2928 TVTMNDISRSG

-2966 TDLETITADGSNAAG
+2966 TDLDTITADGSNTAG

-3050 DKGKND
+3050 YKGKND

-3077 ILTGEKKAT
+3077 KLAGEKKET

-3187 ETKIQ
+3187 ETMIQ

-3206 WVEYTGD
+3206 WVEYTGN
-3213 VETVTDTDADGIPSG
+3213 VETVTDTDTDGIPSG
-3228 TMDKVL
+3228 TVDKVL
-3234 HLSYKDNEH
+3234 HLSYNGNEH

-3253 PKTGLTRDQQLQYT
+3253 PKTGLTKDQQLQYT
-3267 EIDGKFFGN
+3267 EIDSTFFGN
-3276 PDKAHVPTGGVYLE
+3276 PDKDHVPTGGVYLE

-3304 TATIPDADPKKYFYI
+3304 TATIPNADPKNYFYI

-3341 KSEEKIGYDTA
+3341 KSEERIGYDTA

-3365 KIKDPDKL
+3365 KIKDADKL

-3472 LYVKDNHNN
+3472 LYVKDDHNN

-3533 ARVSGFTTNPLSDDN
+3533 ARVSGFATNPLRDEN

-3577 NSTLAHKSELKETD
+3577 NSTLVHKSELKETD
-3591 VMSIQNSDRTTW
+3591 VMSIQDSDRTTW

>member
-256 SGSSNSGSNSS
+256 SGSS

-309 TAKAESSFF
+309 TAKAEGSFF

-364 EAETSEGAKE
+364 EAETSEGTKE

-419 SGSETAADG
+419 SGSETGADG

-698 TELCLKK
+698 TELRLKK

-713 AKHPLTGEEFTV
+713 AKHPITGEEFTV

-749 DYDLTSGAEVRDAS
+749 DYDLTSGAEVRNAS

-787 EAAEEDVDADDTESD
+787 EAAEEDVDADD
-802 DAETDDT
+802 AETDDT

-828 SFSAYSLASLGEAEE
+828 SFSAYSLASLEEAEE

-890 QVRAAARTADL
+890 QVRAAARTAGL
-901 FKFVSHGSDSRYQ
+901 FKFVSHGSDTYAN
-914 SGTVDTLGGLVTIA
+914 GKVATLGDLITVA
-928 NGSWSNFQNGS
+928 NGNWSNFQSG
-939 TGGQTMKDGGDP
+939 TAGGTTMKDGGDP
-951 DVKVTDTKTGTV
+951 DVKVTGTTTDTNLA
-963 FSDVDISG
+963 DVSIES
-971 FVTGFTDLTENSSLS
+971 FITGFNGLSEDSSIS
-986 VDGNNQEF
+986 VDGNNKAF
-994 ASDKGTDENR
+994 AWDKGTKNPTRNWSSSLFFNYKIPPMQVRLQNFRMENA
-1004 TWRESY
+1004 TWNISAFSETASTRLTLKDGAYLE
-1010 FNFTVPSMQLGLKN
+1010 LKN
-1024 FRFKNTTWNSATFT
+1024 IVSGPAEYGTLGRATH
-1038 SASSSSIKMK
+1038 SASIDSKTKMK
-1048 SNAYLKL
+1048 GN
-1055 ENMVSEPA
+1055 
-1063 ESGSYGGKK
+1063 
-1072 QDDWKQISIKEAWNR
+1072 WKDLV
-1087 GTSREYQMQAGGI
+1087 GTSGEYGNQ
-1100 LKIVPFDSTAN
+1100 STSVLRLLPQTTADRN
-1111 NLYDVKLIGTG
+1111 KYDVKLTADNIS
-1122 DETSPLYNLTKPR
+1122 EMSPLYHVFYPKNLTIDANCKG
-1135 NVEIKAES
+1135 
-1143 QDGLSPVAATDI
+1143 GLGPVAAEYI
-1155 SGELSINTGTNGK
+1155 SDDFNINTHENGK
-1168 VELYYMNGLDKQPIQ
+1168 VELYFLWEAKSVILNGK
-1183 QVTISGTGIIAFR
+1183 GTIAFR
-1196 NMREPIIGYT
+1196 NAWSPVQGKNGIDTNQNKYKHGFWNIQNLVVNGDMLIQRSIHDYAYPIFTFKAGATTSFGEHKITVAESSTADGSPKRIQRET
-1206 RTGNW
+1206 
-1211 TNYSGIK
+1211 
-1218 YIKDLAVTNA
+1218 
-1228 VTIQHPNAHV
+1228 
-1238 DYPMF
+1238 
-1243 TLVAGGKVTVGANKA
+1243 
-1258 KLALSGN
+1258 
-1265 DGAPQRF
+1265 
-1272 TAQSVI
+1272 VI
-1278 ATSVDEGVL
+1278 ANAQEAGVVNVFDFKTYGVDAKD
-1287 SPFQFEIYGLNKND
+1287 KN
-1301 KTTAQ
+1301 TAQ
-1306 PFLSYYNSRKQLNA
+1306 PFVTYAKDRQQVKA
-1320 VMRTGGIIGVKNE
+1320 VMRTGGNIEVKNADGVKQD
-1333 AGTEEAKF
+1333 TF

-1351 KDTSKSGTYTLT
+1351 NDKSKSGSYTIS
-1363 NNVEAIFTTN
+1363 NNVEAVFRTE
-1373 DAKELKDFAN
+1373 DAEALKTFSN
-1383 GNVSLQF
+1383 NNVSLTF
-1390 ESGIR
+1390 ESGVR
-1395 TDNGDTTFN
+1395 TDDGDKAFD
-1404 AYQKT
+1404 YKEGKQSEPSM
-1409 GTNGYR
+1409 YR
-1415 YRIKL
+1415 YRILL
-1420 ECDNLELPKD
+1420 ECGNEIELPKD
-1430 INVTFANCLFELK
+1430 LNVTFYSCLFQLK
-1443 DEKNDITIVGN
+1443 RGIDNVTIIGN
-1454 GGETHF
+1454 GGETRFKHLN
-1460 YYRNMFVD
+1460 RFVKTD
-1468 RQNQEVYPT
+1468 DDQEIYPDVY
-1477 VYAGTVDGTKTKN
+1477 GGTKAAKAE
-1490 DAEIYVDLN
+1490 DAQDAVICV
-1499 ESVEE
+1499 ESISY
-1504 TQATDVYNVH
+1504 TGDVGFHVMQYTSNGSVRIN
-1514 KVSGVLHL
+1514 K
-1522 MNLYNFDKL
+1522 LYNFDTVKYEGNDAKL
-1531 SFGNNTNQS
+1531 YFY
-1540 KIWGDIIVEKELIAD
+1540 GDVLAD
-1555 KTDKTPDGGGY
+1555 KEGKTPDAGGY
-1566 QGVIKLSRLGGT
+1566 KGCIQVKGHHNDVAHSVNNQLFVVNPDTYFVI
-1578 SYRNM
+1578 
-1583 SEILWLKSKDSV
+1583 
-1595 FKAGSLDIT
+1595 GSLDLS
-1604 GGAIFHAARAEYMD
+1604 GGNIEIARRAEYEEN
-1618 GAETIKKSDIRNK
+1618 GEIISVTDIRNK
-1631 YLLTLTAQKPIV
+1631 YVPTLTAKKPITSTRQV
-1643 ITTNKL
+1643 IYNPKGL
-1649 YLRPFDMES
+1649 YYGAQND
-1658 VRTLDYEKNDIA
+1658 KNNEI
-1670 LYLPNVPDNMRQE
+1670 LFYMPNVPKDKKKEYITDQMPQNSFMQSW
-1683 NIVLGYTDSNQSH
+1683 NGY
-1696 EKWDWGTVFENDF
+1696 GTYNW
-1709 LVPFTQIKEEN
+1709 VPFTDEVTRTD
-1720 GSVEKNYTIRYAN
+1720 GSEEKNYTIRYVKNAIFLKN
-1733 ETIVL
+1733 ET
-1738 RNDTTGILGN
+1738 TGFSGN
-1748 FYDLKSVI
+1748 FTNLTSLLEYMKSQEKERSRS
-1756 DDIKYQESKKT
+1756 KYTVSWWGT
-1767 GSSYSISFDY
+1767 DASVF
-1777 WYHMTE
+1777 TL
-1783 ADSLAS
+1783 ADS
-1789 KQAMTEIT
+1789 QAMKNALTT
-1797 EPEKITWTQQISQW
+1797 LTTPEQITWTASLNGAGGSAPNRDLNVQADFQFFGKKNVLNEINLTAGSNEADIYANGLPLTVGPGSVTVS
-1811 GNAISKSSITREL
+1811 GNADNMTI
-1824 LYLKHDLHLFGKSN
+1824 
-1838 AFTGL
+1838 
-1843 NLAGKAQSGNQIGN
+1843 
-1857 IFANGKPVTVEP
+1857 
-1869 QGAQINFDGGVA
+1869 
-1881 LYGGSKEGS
+1881 YGGSKDSS
-1890 VTSTDI
+1890 VTSSDLTI
-1896 TLISDRDNTAHT
+1896 HSGTLQSVS
-1908 LDYIYGG
+1908 GG
-1915 GKQENTVTRQKV
+1915 GKKEGTVT
-1927 IKVRTNG
+1927 G
-1934 TASDAKD
+1934 TKKITIQTSGTTSNAVDAYISVKD
-1941 GTMYVK
+1941 
-1947 SIRDFDELQV
+1947 IRDFNELNV
-1957 GNSDENTGIAT
+1957 GAADSGAGNTQLRVNGIIDSKFAVGTATTEHTDHVILQNAEIQMYGSDQSYIGT
-1968 LCVTDVLDS
+1968 LKPVGGNAILKIYKKELVTVPLQIDKDVVLDS
-1977 KFTSDPNAS
+1977 
-1986 DHNETV
+1986 E
-1992 IIQNGNLKFG
+1992 Q
-2002 GPNESHVGTIK
+2002 
-2013 PVGNNATISIYK
+2013 
-2025 NENVT
+2025 
-2030 TPLVIDQ
+2030 
-2037 DVTLDSENNKLKLT
+2037 NKLKLT
-2051 TTPGAERAGDLLLK
+2051 TTDGPRAGDLLLK
-2065 FSQKSKADI
+2065 FPQKGMADI
-2074 TKYVDVLSKYE
+2074 TKYVDAQGTYV
-2085 IKTNRAVDEILFGI
+2085 IKTNRDTNEILFGTKVD
-2099 EKSNYIMT
+2099 EYIMT

-2112 TDTDPDSAI
+2112 TEADPASAI

-2133 GSGEKDIR
+2133 GSGEKDI
-2141 NAWSVPTKS
+2141 NNNWSLPTKS

-2158 VYNNTEYSST
+2158 VYNNTQYGSKT
-2168 KKPTMGT
+2168 KPTMGT
-2175 VDAKA
+2175 VDAKD

-2190 DENWQPKLNADG
+2190 DENWEPKLNSAG
-2202 TLDTNAE
+2202 TLDTAAE
-2209 ASVTVKMLQNFE
+2209 AAVTVKMSQNFE
-2221 QYAGTLSKARPTY
+2221 QYQGTKSTARPTY
-2234 KNESRTNAYVW
+2234 LNESRKSTYVW
-2245 NKNSFTNFATSLSL
+2245 NADSFKNLASSLSL
-2259 NKYSSLTID
+2259 DKYSSLSID
-2268 GQGKNFDIYGYKGL
+2268 GQGHNLDIDGYQAYF
-2282 LPHMQIEFKNF
+2282 PYMQIEFKNF
-2293 KYVPRFTTSIGTTVF
+2293 KYIPRNTYIYRGSFVNTTTGSG
-2308 GDTLNTNTEDVNFTG
+2308 LNSTSYPSSGMSSTE
-2323 GTMSAEDRGLL
+2323 RGVL
-2334 RFNNISSEPY
+2334 RFNNISSDPY
-2344 DYWDYPHKPNP
+2344 DGADHKHQP
-2355 SGYNPLRVNS
+2355 SRAYTTLLRVWS
-2365 NLDVDLIGSDE
+2365 NIDVDLIGSDD
-2376 TPYTVTLMMSP
+2376 TPDTVSLILAP
-2387 DRYREMY
+2387 DRYRQMY
-2394 VKAGK
+2394 VKAGSK
-2399 QGLFTAFQLNGSYK
+2399 GMASTFHIMESYK
-2413 KLTIDTNKSYVNIS
+2413 KLTIDTNNSYVNIG
-2427 SLGIGWDMQY
+2427 SLGLDLNGVY
-2437 FSDKLAE
+2437 FKDKNAE
-2444 YKMIVGGNGA
+2444 YKMVVGGNGA
-2454 IRVQPLVRNNYD
+2454 IRIQPLIRNPEGETVR
-2466 SNGQITRKDGL
+2466 DGTI
-2477 FGATRGPRAMARSL
+2477 GSIRGLRAMTRSL
-2491 ELTSDMV
+2491 ELTSDIV
-2498 ISKYAGKPSDEA
+2498 ISKYAGTPCSYA
-2510 ADPVLVP
+2510 ADPKNTPGMQITEL
-2517 AFQLSEIKSNGHLIY
+2517 KSNGHLVH
-2532 ITLGVNKYDKNSY
+2532 ITLGVNKYDTNSY
-2545 TEQVR
+2545 TNSVR
-2550 KNLEPKDG
+2550 NNLEPTDG
-2558 MEFLE
+2558 MPFLE

-2584 AAQVTGLKELGD
+2584 AQAVTGLVELGD
-2596 WIDKDGSYGVA
+2596 WIDKDGSYGVV
-2607 LKYGPS
+2607 LKNGPS
-2613 TVLPGS
+2613 TVLTGS
-2619 TKCDKIMF
+2619 PKCDKIMF

-2635 NAVGRQS
+2635 NAVDSQGV
-2642 GPLGPQNGSFASY
+2642 GLGPQNGSFASY

-2660 AISDSSDTEFTVTN
+2660 AISDYSDTEFTVTN
-2674 QAAVEMLQSDLE
+2674 QAAVEMLPSDLE
-2686 ALKQIQGQK
+2686 ALKKISGNK

-2701 SDVNTKTPDK
+2701 SDVDTKTPDK
-2711 NKNYEIGSYGG
+2711 NQNYEIGSYGG

-2786 VPKKA
+2786 VPQKT

-2798 STSFKTEE
+2798 STSFKTEK

-2835 ILSVFNTGTN
+2835 ILRVFNAGTN

-2861 RIYGGGQGTDGTMN
+2861 RIYGGGLNTEGTMN

-2895 NAGVTGDTSVTV
+2895 NAEVTGDTSVTV

-2928 MVTMSDISRSG
+2928 TVTMNDISRSG

-2966 TDLETITADGSNAAG
+2966 TDLDTITADGSNTAG

-3050 DKGKND
+3050 YKGKND

-3077 ILTGEKKAT
+3077 KLAGEKKET

-3187 ETKIQ
+3187 ETMIQ

-3206 WVEYTGD
+3206 WVEYTGN
-3213 VETVTDTDADGIPSG
+3213 VETVTDTDTDGIPSG
-3228 TMDKVL
+3228 TVDKVL
-3234 HLSYKDNEH
+3234 HLSYNGNEH

-3253 PKTGLTRDQQLQYT
+3253 PKTGLTKDQQLQYT
-3267 EIDGKFFGN
+3267 EIDSTFFGN
-3276 PDKAHVPTGGVYLE
+3276 PDKDHVPTGGVYLE

-3304 TATIPDADPKKYFYI
+3304 TATIPNADPKNYFYI

-3341 KSEEKIGYDTA
+3341 KSEERIGYDTA

-3365 KIKDPDKL
+3365 KIKDADKL

-3472 LYVKDNHNN
+3472 LYVKDDHNN

>member
-256 SGSSNSGSNSS
+256 SGSS

-309 TAKAESSFF
+309 TAKAEGSFF

-364 EAETSEGAKE
+364 ELEISEAAKE
-374 NGKADKETDASVK
+374 NSKADKEADAPVK

-394 ENSGADQETGKEQG
+394 ENGKADQETGKEQV
-408 TDSTAETKASE
+408 TDSAAETNASE

-489 TASDADPKQESEV
+489 TASDADPKQECEV

-542 PDILLEDAFLTDKD
+542 PDILLADAFLTDKD

-595 TYVVE
+595 SYMVE

-614 DREIQVIPSE
+614 DREIEVIPSE

-683 EAASEESPENGDDAE
+683 VEASEESSEKGDDAE
-698 TELCLKK
+698 TELRLKK

-749 DYDLTSGAEVRDAS
+749 DYDLTSGAEVRNAS

-787 EAAEEDVDADDTESD
+787 EAAEEDVDADDTE
-802 DAETDDT
+802 TDDT
-809 ETETP
+809 ETETT
-814 EEEETEDIAAISTY
+814 EEEEAENTAAISTY
-828 SFSAYSLASLGEAEE
+828 SFSAYSLASLEEAEE
-843 EETAAE
+843 GETAAAE
-849 KEAAASSGEAKTEK
+849 NDAASVEEAKTEK

-890 QVRAAARTADL
+890 QVRAAARTAGL
-901 FKFVSHGSDSRYQ
+901 FTFVSHGSDAYAN
-914 SGTVDTLGGLVTIA
+914 GKVDTLGGLITVA
-928 NGSWSNFQNGS
+928 NGNWSNFQSG
-939 TGGQTMKDGGDP
+939 TAGGTTMKDGGDP
-951 DVKVTDTKTGTV
+951 DVKVTGATVDTNL
-963 FSDVDISG
+963 SDVSIES
-971 FVTGFTDLTENSSLS
+971 FITGFNGLSEDSSIS
-986 VDGNNQEF
+986 VDGNNKAF
-994 ASDKGTDENR
+994 AWDKGTKNPSRNWSSSLFFNYKIPPMQVRLQNFRMENA
-1004 TWRESY
+1004 TWNISAFSETASTR
-1010 FNFTVPSMQLGLKN
+1010 FTLKDGAYLELKN
-1024 FRFKNTTWNSATFT
+1024 IVSGPAEYGTLGRAGY
-1038 SASSSSIKMK
+1038 SSDLDSKTKMK
-1048 SNAYLKL
+1048 GN
-1055 ENMVSEPA
+1055 
-1063 ESGSYGGKK
+1063 
-1072 QDDWKQISIKEAWNR
+1072 WKD
-1087 GTSREYQMQAGGI
+1087 MAGGNGEYGNQ
-1100 LKIVPFDSTAN
+1100 STSVLRLLPQTTADRN
-1111 NLYDVKLIGTG
+1111 KYDVKLTADNIS
-1122 DETSPLYNLTKPR
+1122 EMSPLYHVIYPKNLTIDA
-1135 NVEIKAES
+1135 NCEG
-1143 QDGLSPVAATDI
+1143 GLGPVAAEYI
-1155 SGELSINTGTNGK
+1155 SDDFNINTHENGK
-1168 VELYYMNGLDKQPIQ
+1168 VELYFLWEAKNVIL
-1183 QVTISGTGIIAFR
+1183 SGKGTIAFR
-1196 NMREPIIGYT
+1196 NAWSPVQGK
-1206 RTGNW
+1206 N
-1211 TNYSGIK
+1211 GI
-1218 YIKDLAVTNA
+1218 DVN
-1228 VTIQHPNAHV
+1228 
-1238 DYPMF
+1238 
-1243 TLVAGGKVTVGANKA
+1243 ANKYKHGFWNIQNLVVNDDMLIQRSVHDYA
-1258 KLALSGN
+1258 YPIFTFKAGATTSFGN
-1265 DGAPQRF
+1265 HKITVAESSTADGSPKRIQKGTVVAD
-1272 TAQSVI
+1272 AQE
-1278 ATSVDEGVL
+1278 AGVVNV
-1287 SPFQFEIYGLNKND
+1287 FDFKIYGVDTKDKN
-1301 KTTAQ
+1301 TGQ
-1306 PFLSYYNSRKQLNA
+1306 PFVTYANDRKQVKA
-1320 VMRTGGIIGVKNE
+1320 VLRTGGNIEVKKDGATAAE
-1333 AGTEEAKF
+1333 QTF
-1341 FTYEDALNYL
+1341 FSYEDALNYL
-1351 KDTSKSGTYTLT
+1351 DDKSKSGSYTIS
-1363 NNVEAIFTTN
+1363 NNVEAVFRKEDANALKIFSN
-1373 DAKELKDFAN
+1373 N
-1383 GNVSLQF
+1383 NVSLTF
-1390 ESGIR
+1390 ESGVR
-1395 TDNGDTTFN
+1395 TDNGDKAFD
-1404 AYQKT
+1404 YKEDFKSKDSV
-1409 GTNGYR
+1409 YR
-1415 YRIKL
+1415 YRILL
-1420 ECDNLELPKD
+1420 ECGNEIELPKD
-1430 INVTFANCLFELK
+1430 LDVTFYSCLFQLKRGIDNVT
-1443 DEKNDITIVGN
+1443 IIGN
-1454 GGETHF
+1454 GGETRFKHLN
-1460 YYRNMFVD
+1460 RFVKTD
-1468 RQNQEVYPT
+1468 DDQEIYPDVY
-1477 VYAGTVDGTKTKN
+1477 GGTKAAKAA
-1490 DAEIYVDLN
+1490 DAKDAVICV
-1499 ESVEE
+1499 ESKAFTGDTGFHVMEY
-1504 TQATDVYNVH
+1504 TNIGSVRIN
-1514 KVSGVLHL
+1514 
-1522 MNLYNFDKL
+1522 NLYNFDTVKYEGYDAKL
-1531 SFGNNTNQS
+1531 YFY
-1540 KIWGDIIVEKELIAD
+1540 GDVLAD
-1555 KTDKTPDGGGY
+1555 KEGKTPDAGGY
-1566 QGVIKLSRLGGT
+1566 KGCIQVKGHHSDVANSQNNQLFVVSPNTYFVI
-1578 SYRNM
+1578 
-1583 SEILWLKSKDSV
+1583 
-1595 FKAGSLDIT
+1595 GSLDLS
-1604 GGAIFHAARAEYMD
+1604 GGSIDIARRAEYEEN
-1618 GAETIKKSDIRNK
+1618 GENISVTDIRNK
-1631 YLLTLTAQKPIV
+1631 YVPTLTAQKPITSTKQV
-1643 ITTNKL
+1643 IYNPKQCGQQ
-1649 YLRPFDMES
+1649 
-1658 VRTLDYEKNDIA
+1658 NDRNNEI
-1670 LYLPNVPDNMRQE
+1670 LFYMPNVPKDKKQE
-1683 NIVLGYTDSNQSH
+1683 YITGQMPTNSFMESWNGY
-1696 EKWDWGTVFENDF
+1696 GTYNW
-1709 LVPFTQIKEEN
+1709 VPFTDEVTRTD
-1720 GSVEKNYTIRYAN
+1720 GSVEKNYTIRYVKNAIFLKN
-1733 ETIVL
+1733 ET
-1738 RNDTTGILGN
+1738 TGFSGN
-1748 FYDLKSVI
+1748 FTNLTSLLEYMKS
-1756 DDIKYQESKKT
+1756 QEKEKS
-1767 GSSYSISFDY
+1767 GSNYIVSWWGTDASVF
-1777 WYHMTE
+1777 TL
-1783 ADSLAS
+1783 ADS
-1789 KQAMTEIT
+1789 QAMKNAFTT
-1797 EPEKITWTQQISQW
+1797 LATPEQITWTASLNGAG
-1811 GNAISKSSITREL
+1811 GNAPNR
-1824 LYLKHDLHLFGKSN
+1824 DLNVQADFQFFGKKNVLNEINLTAGSN
-1838 AFTGL
+1838 NADIYANGL
-1843 NLAGKAQSGNQIGN
+1843 PLTVGPGSVSISGNADNMTI
-1857 IFANGKPVTVEP
+1857 
-1869 QGAQINFDGGVA
+1869 
-1881 LYGGSKEGS
+1881 YGGSK
-1890 VTSTDI
+1890 DN
-1896 TLISDRDNTAHT
+1896 DNTVASADLTIHSGT
-1908 LDYIYGG
+1908 LQSVSGG
-1915 GKQENTVTRQKV
+1915 GKQEGAVTGTKKITIQTSGTTSNAVNAYISVKDIRDYGELNVGATDSGAGNTQLQVNGIIDSKFAV
-1927 IKVRTNG
+1927 G
-1934 TASDAKD
+1934 TATTEHTDNVILQNAEIQMYGSNQSYI
-1941 GTMYVK
+1941 GTLKPVGDNAIIKIYKKEFVTVP
-1947 SIRDFDELQV
+1947 LQIDKEV
-1957 GNSDENTGIAT
+1957 
-1968 LCVTDVLDS
+1968 VLDS
-1977 KFTSDPNAS
+1977 
-1986 DHNETV
+1986 E
-1992 IIQNGNLKFG
+1992 Q
-2002 GPNESHVGTIK
+2002 
-2013 PVGNNATISIYK
+2013 
-2025 NENVT
+2025 
-2030 TPLVIDQ
+2030 
-2037 DVTLDSENNKLKLT
+2037 NKLKLT
-2051 TTPGAERAGDLLLK
+2051 TTDGARAGDLLLK
-2065 FSQKSKADI
+2065 FPQKGMADI
-2074 TKYVDVLSKYE
+2074 TKYVDAQGTYE
-2085 IKTNRAVDEILFGI
+2085 IKTNRDTNEILFGT
-2099 EKSNYIMT
+2099 KADAYIMT

-2112 TDTDPDSAI
+2112 TEADPASAI

-2133 GSGEKDIR
+2133 GSGEKDI
-2141 NAWSVPTKS
+2141 NNNWSLPTKS

-2158 VYNNTEYSST
+2158 VYNNTQYGSKT
-2168 KKPTMGT
+2168 KPTMGT
-2175 VDAKA
+2175 VDAKD

-2190 DENWQPKLNADG
+2190 DENWEPKLNAAG
-2202 TLDTNAE
+2202 TLDTTAE
-2209 ASVTVKMLQNFE
+2209 AAVIVKMGQNFE
-2221 QYAGTLSKARPTY
+2221 QYQGTQSTARPTY
-2234 KNESRTNAYVW
+2234 LNESRTKTYVW
-2245 NKNSFTNFATSLSL
+2245 NGNSFKNLASSLSL
-2259 NKYSSLTID
+2259 DKYSSLSID
-2268 GQGKNFDIYGYKGL
+2268 GQGHNLDIDGYQAYF
-2282 LPHMQIEFKNF
+2282 PYMQIEFKNF
-2293 KYVPRFTTSIGTTVF
+2293 KYIPRDTYIARGSFVNTTTNSGLNGTSF
-2308 GDTLNTNTEDVNFTG
+2308 PSSGMSSTE
-2323 GTMSAEDRGLL
+2323 RGVL
-2334 RFNNISSEPY
+2334 RFNNISSDPY
-2344 DYWDYPHKPNP
+2344 DGADLKHQPTRGNTNY
-2355 SGYNPLRVNS
+2355 LRVWS
-2365 NLDVDLIGSDE
+2365 NIDVDLIGSDE
-2376 TPYTVTLMMSP
+2376 TPDTVSLILAP
-2387 DRYREMY
+2387 DRYRQMY
-2394 VKAGK
+2394 VKAGLK
-2399 QGLFTAFQLNGSYK
+2399 GMASTFYIMESYK
-2413 KLTIDTNKSYVNIS
+2413 KLTIDTNNSYVNIA
-2427 SLGIGWDMQY
+2427 SLGLDVNGTY
-2437 FSDKLAE
+2437 FKDKDAE
-2444 YKMIVGGNGA
+2444 YKMVVGGNGA
-2454 IRVQPLVRNNYD
+2454 IRVQPFTRDSAQYGNYD
-2466 SNGQITRKDGL
+2466 SGSGL
-2477 FGATRGPRAMARSL
+2477 VRGPRAMARSL
-2491 ELTSDMV
+2491 ELTSDIV
-2498 ISKYAGKPSDEA
+2498 ISKYAGKPCSSA
-2510 ADPVLVP
+2510 ADPRNTP
-2517 AFQLSEIKSNGHLIY
+2517 ALQLTELKSNGHMVY
-2532 ITLGVNKYDKNSY
+2532 ITLGVNKYDTNSY
-2545 TEQVR
+2545 TESVR
-2550 KNLEPKDG
+2550 NNLEPTDG
-2558 MEFLE
+2558 MPFLE

-2584 AAQVTGLKELGD
+2584 ANSVTGLKELGD
-2596 WIDKDGSYGVA
+2596 WIDKDGSYGVV
-2607 LKYGPS
+2607 LKNGPS
-2613 TVLPGS
+2613 AVLTGNPN
-2619 TKCDKIMF
+2619 CDKIMF
-2627 VKKEGGKI
+2627 AKKEGGKI
-2635 NAVGRQS
+2635 NAVDSQS
-2642 GPLGPQNGSFASY
+2642 VGLGPKNGSFATY
-2655 EAAFE
+2655 ADAFK
-2660 AISDSSDTEFTVTN
+2660 AISDSSDSDFTVTN
-2674 QAAVEMLQSDLE
+2674 QAAVEMLPSDLE

-2701 SDVNTKTPDK
+2701 SDVNTTTADK
-2711 NKNYEIGSYGG
+2711 NNNYEIGSYGN

-2735 PPNVS
+2735 PSNVS

-2798 STSFKTEE
+2798 TTSFKTEK

-2835 ILSVFNTGTN
+2835 ILSVFNAGTN

-2852 ITVNGGTID
+2852 ITVDGGTID

-2884 GTVGTVYGGGE
+2884 GTVGMVYGGGE
-2895 NAGVTGDTSVTV
+2895 NAEVTGDTSVTV

-2917 GGNAGKVDGNT
+2917 GGYAGKVDGNT
-2928 MVTMSDISRSG
+2928 TVTMSDISKSG

-2966 TDLETITADGSNAAG
+2966 TDLDTITADGSNTAG

-3016 TSLNIGDDAADKKD
+3016 TSLNIGDDAADKKN
-3030 LTKDPMNTVLTVTE
+3030 LTRDPMNTVLTVTG

-3063 TLYHSHLKLDVPGE
+3063 TLYHSHLKLDLPGE
-3077 ILTGEKKAT
+3077 KLAGEKKET

-3134 DLTTAGDVQKYINK
+3134 DLTTAGTGQKYVNK

-3213 VETVTDTDADGIPSG
+3213 VETVTDADGIPSG
-3228 TMDKVL
+3228 TVDKVL
-3234 HLSYKDNEH
+3234 HLSYNGNEH

-3253 PKTGLTRDQQLQYT
+3253 PKTGLTKDQQLQYT
-3267 EIDGKFFGN
+3267 EIDSTFFGN
-3276 PDKAHVPTGGVYLE
+3276 PDKDHVPTGGVYLE

-3304 TATIPDADPKKYFYI
+3304 TATIPNADPKNYFYI

-3341 KSEEKIGYDTA
+3341 KSEERIGYDTA

-3365 KIKDPDKL
+3365 KIKDADKL

-3385 NDDGTLRDIQ
+3385 NDDGTMRDIQ

-3409 DSAKLHWMDVDAEK
+3409 DSAKLHWMDFDVENNKD
-3423 NHEERT
+3423 RT
-3429 NTGLN
+3429 DTGLHGT
-3434 NITSY
+3434 TSY
-3439 LTPAVQDKTMEY
+3439 KNPSVQDQTVEY
-3451 SFRVPKKRNVDGQEE
+3451 NFRVPKKRSVNGQEE
-3466 PVQSVW
+3466 TVTSVW
-3472 LYVKDNHNN
+3472 LYVKDDHNN

-3533 ARVSGFTTNPLSDDN
+3533 ARVSGFTMNPLRDES

-3556 ERAKNNAYNGNELAL
+3556 ERAKNNAYNGDELAL
-3571 YLEPVK
+3571 YLEPVA

-3591 VMSIQNSDRTTW
+3591 VMSIQNSDRSTW

-3651 HTGDENLG
+3651 HTEDENLG